1 MIPIQQHGKRWLIL
15 TLTLSTSVLAL
26 ASIGTSQPVVFAD
39 ENSHLQS
46 PKNTNKI
53 EVLNWEAFSKKL
65 KDYSSD
71 QRQFHVLKLGFENR
85 LGTLSTREELEEF
98 GKNNNFLVINGKV
111 TQNIHDF
118 PHILVMNKGDV
129 IAHNEEDYHNQMREL
144 RFSGNGDLHN
154 SMEPK
159 RIHALFKIELDSNK
173 RQLLNA
179 AGLGTAENSLKN
191 INGMTIYSH
200 GLTVDN
206 KYYEDYSKYTHNSVK
221 NINVTKERFIANDD
235 LIHKLIE
242 SSEAMKQSSERDKVK
257 AFVQYVANHTTYDW
271 EAANKAVQNY
281 ADINYYLGS
290 DLFAVTERQK
300 AMCVGFST
308 TAARAFNMLG
318 LPAYVVVG
326 KNAEGVPH
334 ATARVYYDKKW
345 HTIDGTG
352 FITGNKHQRSAKYSE
367 KHFSTIG
374 EDSYDV
380 VEAGQEPKAERNYMI
395 IDSNYESWAMK
406 QKTADLL
413 LFNKEKSLV
422 GLDYIAYVEPTYI
435 TENKKN
441 HLLDIYKALKRK
453 VEETKATDK
462 DDKDDKQEGYDRVL
476 QFVNS
481 DIDKLSALSK
491 ITEEEFKALE
501 NSMDLARVFLGQMNA
516 KAGKEFSEGETYQ
529 SYLKNRQKNNTN
541 SDDDRNRNELQENQ
555 ANSDEVSQ
563 NSKDASAPSV
573 NSAQQSEELEGTPST
588 QETISAAPSQQT
600 PAAPKAL
607 QAKTELEDKTETSS
621 LGNTEMVSPSSETAQ
636 NTVDSKE
643 ESDAKLPYVEPS
655 SKESSEA
662 QVNTVSSPQV
672 SSASPTSSET
682 ISTDTVTA
690 SQEKAESRVSAPQVI
705 SASQTSPET
714 NSAEV
719 VTTSQEVAKAPVS
732 APQVSSEIQT
742 LSETAP
748 TEVATEA
755 PELSALESNP
765 APQTSLETTPTEEV
779 TETPEPSVVES
790 NSASPTSP
798 ETNSAEAVTTSQ
810 EMAEPS
816 VSVPQVSSEI
826 PTSSETAPAEV
837 ATEVSEES
845 SSASQPSPETT
856 PTETVT
862 TSQEVAEAPVS
873 APQVSSEI
881 PTSPETASTE
891 VVVAKQEV
899 ADSPVSAP
907 QVISEIPT
915 SSETA
920 PAEVATEV
928 SEESSSASQPSP
940 ETTPTET
947 VTTSQEVAEAP
958 VSAPQVSSEIPTSPE
973 TASTEVVVAKQE
985 VADSPVSAPQ
995 VISEIPTSSET
1006 APAEVATEV
1015 TEPSVVASSSASPTS
1030 PEANSTEVV
1039 VAKQEV
1045 ADPLV
1050 SAPQTSSASLTLEVP
1065 KNEHLDEKADATT
1078 PNGVEAN
1085 THEAVSVP
1093 TSDIRVQD
1101 AGSDTVPQPYSLS
1114 ATLFEEAISTVEPV
1128 GVATSS
1134 QERSAVAGKVKVPT
1148 SLERSNNSVEEEKVV
1163 DSNATIENREPEKK
1177 EILTSENVLN
1187 SLVTI
1192 WVALSTSFFMR
1203 YFSRGK

>member
-26 ASIGTSQPVVFAD
+26 ASIGASQPVVFAD
-39 ENSHLQS
+39 ENLHLQS
-46 PKNTNKI
+46 QKNTNKI
-53 EVLNWEAFSKKL
+53 EVLDWKTFSKKL
-65 KDYSSD
+65 SEYSSN

-352 FITGNKHQRSAKYSE
+352 FITDITDSNKHQRSAKYSE

-422 GLDYIAYVEPTYI
+422 GLDHIAYVEPTYI

-441 HLLDIYKALKRK
+441 HLLDIYKALKGK
-453 VEETKATDK
+453 VEEAKATDT
-462 DDKDDKQEGYDRVL
+462 DDKDDKQEGYNRVL

-481 DIDKLSALSK
+481 DIDKLSTLSK

-555 ANSDEVSQ
+555 ANSDEVAQ
-563 NSKDASAPSV
+563 NSKAASAPSV
-573 NSAQQSEELEGTPST
+573 NSAQRSEELEGTTST

-600 PAAPKAL
+600 PAPKAL

-682 ISTDTVTA
+682 ISTD
-690 SQEKAESRVSAPQVI
+690 
-705 SASQTSPET
+705 
-714 NSAEV
+714 
-719 VTTSQEVAKAPVS
+719 
-732 APQVSSEIQT
+732 
-742 LSETAP
+742 
-748 TEVATEA
+748 VATAVSE
-755 PELSALESNP
+755 SSVVESNS
-765 APQTSLETTPTEEV
+765 APQTSLEITPTDVAAEAPEASVVESNSAPQTSLEPTPTEEV
-779 TETPEPSVVES
+779 TEAPEASVVES
-790 NSASPTSP
+790 NSASPTSA
-798 ETNSAEAVTTSQ
+798 ETN
-810 EMAEPS
+810 
-816 VSVPQVSSEI
+816 
-826 PTSSETAPAEV
+826 
-837 ATEVSEES
+837 
-845 SSASQPSPETT
+845 
-856 PTETVT
+856 
-862 TSQEVAEAPVS
+862 
-873 APQVSSEI
+873 
-881 PTSPETASTE
+881 STE

-899 ADSPVSAP
+899 ADS
-907 QVISEIPT
+907 
-915 SSETA
+915 
-920 PAEVATEV
+920 
-928 SEESSSASQPSP
+928 
-940 ETTPTET
+940 
-947 VTTSQEVAEAP
+947 
-958 VSAPQVSSEIPTSPE
+958 
-973 TASTEVVVAKQE
+973 
-985 VADSPVSAPQ
+985 
-995 VISEIPTSSET
+995 
-1006 APAEVATEV
+1006 
-1015 TEPSVVASSSASPTS
+1015 
-1030 PEANSTEVV
+1030 
-1039 VAKQEV
+1039 
-1045 ADPLV
+1045 LV

-1065 KNEHLDEKADATT
+1065 KNEYLDEKADATM

-1093 TSDIRVQD
+1093 TSDIRVQNV
-1101 AGSDTVPQPYSLS
+1101 GSAAVPQPQSLS
-1114 ATLFEEAISTVEPV
+1114 ATVLREAISTVEPV
-1128 GVATSS
+1128 SVATSS
-1134 QERSAVAGKVKVPT
+1134 QERSAVVGEVKVPA
-1148 SLERSNNSVEEEKVV
+1148 SLERSNNSVKEEKVV
-1163 DSNATIENREPEKK
+1163 DSNTTIENQETEKK
-1177 EILTSENVLN
+1177 EVLTSENVLN

>member
-26 ASIGTSQPVVFAD
+26 ASIGASQPVVFAD
-39 ENSHLQS
+39 ENLHLQS
-46 PKNTNKI
+46 QKNTNKI
-53 EVLNWEAFSKKL
+53 EVLNWETFSEKL
-65 KDYSSD
+65 KVHFQNQS
-71 QRQFHVLKLGFENR
+71 QFHVLKLGFENR
-85 LGTLSTREELEEF
+85 LGTLSTWDELKKF
-98 GKNNNFLVINGKV
+98 GENNDFLVINDKV

-129 IAHNEEDYHNQMREL
+129 IAHNEEEYRNQMREL

-422 GLDYIAYVEPTYI
+422 GLDHIAYVEPTYI

-453 VEETKATDK
+453 VEETKAT
-462 DDKDDKQEGYDRVL
+462 DKDDKQEGYDRVL

-672 SSASPTSSET
+672 ISVSPTSSET
-682 ISTDTVTA
+682 ISTDAVTA

-719 VTTSQEVAKAPVS
+719 VTTSQEVAETPVS

-742 LSETAP
+742 
-748 TEVATEA
+748 
-755 PELSALESNP
+755 
-765 APQTSLETTPTEEV
+765 SL
-779 TETPEPSVVES
+779 
-790 NSASPTSP
+790 

-881 PTSPETASTE
+881 PTSPETNSTE
-891 VVVAKQEV
+891 A
-899 ADSPVSAP
+899 
-907 QVISEIPT
+907 
-915 SSETA
+915 
-920 PAEVATEV
+920 
-928 SEESSSASQPSP
+928 
-940 ETTPTET
+940 
-947 VTTSQEVAEAP
+947 VTTSQEMAESR
-958 VSAPQVSSEIPTSPE
+958 VSAPQVSFVSP
-973 TASTEVVVAKQE
+973 
-985 VADSPVSAPQ
+985 
-995 VISEIPTSSET
+995 
-1006 APAEVATEV
+1006 
-1015 TEPSVVASSSASPTS
+1015 
-1030 PEANSTEVV
+1030 
-1039 VAKQEV
+1039 
-1045 ADPLV
+1045 
-1050 SAPQTSSASLTLEVP
+1050 TLEVP
-1065 KNEHLDEKADATT
+1065 KNERLDEKADATM
-1078 PNGVEAN
+1078 PNGVGAN
-1085 THEAVSVP
+1085 THEAGSVP
-1093 TSDIRVQD
+1093 TSDIYVQD
-1101 AGSDTVPQPYSLS
+1101 AGSDTVPQPQSLS
-1114 ATLFEEAISTVEPV
+1114 ATLFEEAVSTVEPV

-1177 EILTSENVLN
+1177 EVLTSENVLN

>member
-26 ASIGTSQPVVFAD
+26 ASIGASQPVVFAD
-39 ENSHLQS
+39 ENLHLQS
-46 PKNTNKI
+46 QKNTNKI
-53 EVLNWEAFSKKL
+53 EVLNWETFSEKL
-65 KDYSSD
+65 KVHFQNQS
-71 QRQFHVLKLGFENR
+71 QFHVLKLGFENR
-85 LGTLSTREELEEF
+85 LGTLSTWDELKKF
-98 GKNNNFLVINGKV
+98 GENNDFLVINDKV

-129 IAHNEEDYHNQMREL
+129 IAHNEEEYRNQMREL

-352 FITGNKHQRSAKYSE
+352 FITENKHQRSAKYSE

-422 GLDYIAYVEPTYI
+422 GLDHIAYVEPTYI

-621 LGNTEMVSPSSETAQ
+621 SSFEKESNEVSA
-636 NTVDSKE
+636 NTVLSPEITK
-643 ESDAKLPYVEPS
+643 
-655 SKESSEA
+655 
-662 QVNTVSSPQV
+662 NTGSL
-672 SSASPTSSET
+672 AS
-682 ISTDTVTA
+682 V
-690 SQEKAESRVSAPQVI
+690 ESRVEEAVDRTTPSEKVSAESEEVEKTI
-705 SASQTSPET
+705 VSEVSSDASLANENKNSDAQEDTPRLEK
-714 NSAEV
+714 SAEV

-748 TEVATEA
+748 TEVA
-755 PELSALESNP
+755 
-765 APQTSLETTPTEEV
+765 

-826 PTSSETAPAEV
+826 PTS
-837 ATEVSEES
+837 
-845 SSASQPSPETT
+845 PETNS
-856 PTETVT
+856 TEAVT
-862 TSQEVAEAPVS
+862 TSQEKAESRVS
-873 APQVSSEI
+873 APQVSFV
-881 PTSPETASTE
+881 SP
-891 VVVAKQEV
+891 
-899 ADSPVSAP
+899 
-907 QVISEIPT
+907 
-915 SSETA
+915 
-920 PAEVATEV
+920 
-928 SEESSSASQPSP
+928 
-940 ETTPTET
+940 
-947 VTTSQEVAEAP
+947 
-958 VSAPQVSSEIPTSPE
+958 
-973 TASTEVVVAKQE
+973 
-985 VADSPVSAPQ
+985 
-995 VISEIPTSSET
+995 
-1006 APAEVATEV
+1006 
-1015 TEPSVVASSSASPTS
+1015 
-1030 PEANSTEVV
+1030 
-1039 VAKQEV
+1039 
-1045 ADPLV
+1045 
-1050 SAPQTSSASLTLEVP
+1050 TLEVP
-1065 KNEHLDEKADATT
+1065 KNERLDEKADATM
-1078 PNGVEAN
+1078 PNGVGAN

-1093 TSDIRVQD
+1093 TSDIHVQNV
-1101 AGSDTVPQPYSLS
+1101 GSAAVPQPQSLS
-1114 ATLFEEAISTVEPV
+1114 ATVLREAISTVEPV
-1128 GVATSS
+1128 SVATSS
-1134 QERSAVAGKVKVPT
+1134 QERSAVAGEEKVPA
-1148 SLERSNNSVEEEKVV
+1148 SLERSNNSVKEEKVV
-1163 DSNATIENREPEKK
+1163 DSNTTIENQETEKK
-1177 EILTSENVLN
+1177 EVFTSENVLN

-1192 WVALSTSFFMR
+1192 WVALSTSFFMK

>member
-26 ASIGTSQPVVFAD
+26 ASIGASQPVVFAD
-39 ENSHLQS
+39 ENLHLQS
-46 PKNTNKI
+46 QKNTNKI
-53 EVLNWEAFSKKL
+53 EVLNWETFSEKL
-65 KDYSSD
+65 KVHFQNQS
-71 QRQFHVLKLGFENR
+71 QFHVLKLGFENR
-85 LGTLSTREELEEF
+85 LGTLSTWDELKKF
-98 GKNNNFLVINGKV
+98 GENNDFLVINDKV

-129 IAHNEEDYHNQMREL
+129 IAHNEEEYRNQMREL

-422 GLDYIAYVEPTYI
+422 GLDHIAYVEPTYI

-672 SSASPTSSET
+672 ISVSPTSSET
-682 ISTDTVTA
+682 ISTDAVTA

-719 VTTSQEVAKAPVS
+719 VTTSQEVAETPVS
-732 APQVSSEIQT
+732 APQVSSEIQ
-742 LSETAP
+742 
-748 TEVATEA
+748 
-755 PELSALESNP
+755 
-765 APQTSLETTPTEEV
+765 
-779 TETPEPSVVES
+779 
-790 NSASPTSP
+790 TSP

-881 PTSPETASTE
+881 PTSPETNSTE
-891 VVVAKQEV
+891 A
-899 ADSPVSAP
+899 
-907 QVISEIPT
+907 
-915 SSETA
+915 
-920 PAEVATEV
+920 
-928 SEESSSASQPSP
+928 
-940 ETTPTET
+940 
-947 VTTSQEVAEAP
+947 VTTSQEMAESR
-958 VSAPQVSSEIPTSPE
+958 VSAPQVSFVSP
-973 TASTEVVVAKQE
+973 
-985 VADSPVSAPQ
+985 
-995 VISEIPTSSET
+995 
-1006 APAEVATEV
+1006 
-1015 TEPSVVASSSASPTS
+1015 
-1030 PEANSTEVV
+1030 
-1039 VAKQEV
+1039 
-1045 ADPLV
+1045 
-1050 SAPQTSSASLTLEVP
+1050 TLEVP
-1065 KNEHLDEKADATT
+1065 KNERLDEKADATM
-1078 PNGVEAN
+1078 PNGVGAN
-1085 THEAVSVP
+1085 THEAGSVP
-1093 TSDIRVQD
+1093 TSDIYVQD
-1101 AGSDTVPQPYSLS
+1101 AGSDTVPQPQSLS
-1114 ATLFEEAISTVEPV
+1114 ATLFEEAVSTVEPV
-1128 GVATSS
+1128 GVVTSS

-1177 EILTSENVLN
+1177 EVLTSENVLN

>member
-26 ASIGTSQPVVFAD
+26 ASIGASQPVVFAD
-39 ENSHLQS
+39 ENLHLQS
-46 PKNTNKI
+46 QKNTNKI
-53 EVLNWEAFSKKL
+53 EVLNWETFSEKL
-65 KDYSSD
+65 KVHFQNQS
-71 QRQFHVLKLGFENR
+71 QFHVLKLGFENR
-85 LGTLSTREELEEF
+85 LGTLSTWDELKKF
-98 GKNNNFLVINGKV
+98 GENNDFLVINDKV

-129 IAHNEEDYHNQMREL
+129 IAHNEEEYRNQMREL

-422 GLDYIAYVEPTYI
+422 GLAHIAYVEPTYI

-453 VEETKATDK
+453 VEETKAT
-462 DDKDDKQEGYDRVL
+462 DKDDKQEGYDRVL

-672 SSASPTSSET
+672 ISVSPTSSET
-682 ISTDTVTA
+682 ISTDAVTA

-719 VTTSQEVAKAPVS
+719 VTTSQEVAETPVS
-732 APQVSSEIQT
+732 APQVSSEIQ
-742 LSETAP
+742 
-748 TEVATEA
+748 
-755 PELSALESNP
+755 
-765 APQTSLETTPTEEV
+765 
-779 TETPEPSVVES
+779 
-790 NSASPTSP
+790 TSP

-881 PTSPETASTE
+881 PTSPETNSTE
-891 VVVAKQEV
+891 A
-899 ADSPVSAP
+899 
-907 QVISEIPT
+907 
-915 SSETA
+915 
-920 PAEVATEV
+920 
-928 SEESSSASQPSP
+928 
-940 ETTPTET
+940 
-947 VTTSQEVAEAP
+947 VTTSQEMAESR
-958 VSAPQVSSEIPTSPE
+958 VSAPQVSFVSP
-973 TASTEVVVAKQE
+973 
-985 VADSPVSAPQ
+985 
-995 VISEIPTSSET
+995 
-1006 APAEVATEV
+1006 
-1015 TEPSVVASSSASPTS
+1015 
-1030 PEANSTEVV
+1030 
-1039 VAKQEV
+1039 
-1045 ADPLV
+1045 
-1050 SAPQTSSASLTLEVP
+1050 TLEVP
-1065 KNEHLDEKADATT
+1065 KNERLDEKADATM
-1078 PNGVEAN
+1078 PNGVGAN
-1085 THEAVSVP
+1085 THEAGSVP
-1093 TSDIRVQD
+1093 TSDIYVQD
-1101 AGSDTVPQPYSLS
+1101 AGSDTVPQPQSLS
-1114 ATLFEEAISTVEPV
+1114 ATLFEEAVSTVEPV

-1177 EILTSENVLN
+1177 EVLTSENVLN

>member
-318 LPAYVVVG
+318 LPAYVVG

-928 SEESSSASQPSP
+928 
-940 ETTPTET
+940 
-947 VTTSQEVAEAP
+947 
-958 VSAPQVSSEIPTSPE
+958 
-973 TASTEVVVAKQE
+973 
-985 VADSPVSAPQ
+985 
-995 VISEIPTSSET
+995 
-1006 APAEVATEV
+1006 

>member
-26 ASIGTSQPVVFAD
+26 ASIGASQPVVFAD
-39 ENSHLQS
+39 ENLHLQS
-46 PKNTNKI
+46 QKNTNKI
-53 EVLNWEAFSKKL
+53 EVLNWETFSEKL
-65 KDYSSD
+65 KVHFQNQS
-71 QRQFHVLKLGFENR
+71 QFHVLKLGFENR
-85 LGTLSTREELEEF
+85 LGTLSTWDELKKF
-98 GKNNNFLVINGKV
+98 GENNDFLVINDKV

-129 IAHNEEDYHNQMREL
+129 IAHNEEEYRNQMREL

-352 FITGNKHQRSAKYSE
+352 FITENKHQRSAKYSE

-422 GLDYIAYVEPTYI
+422 GLDHIAYVEPTYI

-672 SSASPTSSET
+672 ISVSPTSSET
-682 ISTDTVTA
+682 ISTD
-690 SQEKAESRVSAPQVI
+690 
-705 SASQTSPET
+705 
-714 NSAEV
+714 
-719 VTTSQEVAKAPVS
+719 
-732 APQVSSEIQT
+732 
-742 LSETAP
+742 
-748 TEVATEA
+748 
-755 PELSALESNP
+755 
-765 APQTSLETTPTEEV
+765 
-779 TETPEPSVVES
+779 
-790 NSASPTSP
+790 
-798 ETNSAEAVTTSQ
+798 
-810 EMAEPS
+810 
-816 VSVPQVSSEI
+816 
-826 PTSSETAPAEV
+826 
-837 ATEVSEES
+837 
-845 SSASQPSPETT
+845 
-856 PTETVT
+856 
-862 TSQEVAEAPVS
+862 
-873 APQVSSEI
+873 
-881 PTSPETASTE
+881 
-891 VVVAKQEV
+891 
-899 ADSPVSAP
+899 
-907 QVISEIPT
+907 
-915 SSETA
+915 
-920 PAEVATEV
+920 
-928 SEESSSASQPSP
+928 
-940 ETTPTET
+940 
-947 VTTSQEVAEAP
+947 
-958 VSAPQVSSEIPTSPE
+958 
-973 TASTEVVVAKQE
+973 
-985 VADSPVSAPQ
+985 
-995 VISEIPTSSET
+995 
-1006 APAEVATEV
+1006 
-1015 TEPSVVASSSASPTS
+1015 
-1030 PEANSTEVV
+1030 
-1039 VAKQEV
+1039 
-1045 ADPLV
+1045 
-1050 SAPQTSSASLTLEVP
+1050 
-1065 KNEHLDEKADATT
+1065 
-1078 PNGVEAN
+1078 
-1085 THEAVSVP
+1085 
-1093 TSDIRVQD
+1093 
-1101 AGSDTVPQPYSLS
+1101 
-1114 ATLFEEAISTVEPV
+1114 
-1128 GVATSS
+1128 
-1134 QERSAVAGKVKVPT
+1134 
-1148 SLERSNNSVEEEKVV
+1148 
-1163 DSNATIENREPEKK
+1163 
-1177 EILTSENVLN
+1177 
-1187 SLVTI
+1187 
-1192 WVALSTSFFMR
+1192 
-1203 YFSRGK
+1203 

>member
-26 ASIGTSQPVVFAD
+26 ASIGASQPVVFAD

-46 PKNTNKI
+46 QKNTNKI
-53 EVLNWEAFSKKL
+53 EVLDWKTFSKKL
-65 KDYSSD
+65 SEYSSD

-422 GLDYIAYVEPTYI
+422 GLDHIAYVEPTYI

-462 DDKDDKQEGYDRVL
+462 DDKDDKQEGYARVL

-501 NSMDLARVFLGQMNA
+501 NSMDLARVFLWQMNA

-621 LGNTEMVSPSSETAQ
+621 SSFEKESNEVSA
-636 NTVDSKE
+636 NTVLSPEITK
-643 ESDAKLPYVEPS
+643 
-655 SKESSEA
+655 
-662 QVNTVSSPQV
+662 NTGSL
-672 SSASPTSSET
+672 AS
-682 ISTDTVTA
+682 V
-690 SQEKAESRVSAPQVI
+690 ESRVEEAVDRTTPSEKVSAESEEVEKTI
-705 SASQTSPET
+705 VSEVSSDASLANENK
-714 NSAEV
+714 NSDAQEDTPRLEKYAEV
-719 VTTSQEVAKAPVS
+719 VTTSQEVAEAPVS

-779 TETPEPSVVES
+779 TETPEPSVVGS

-837 ATEVSEES
+837 ATEV
-845 SSASQPSPETT
+845 
-856 PTETVT
+856 
-862 TSQEVAEAPVS
+862 
-873 APQVSSEI
+873 
-881 PTSPETASTE
+881 
-891 VVVAKQEV
+891 
-899 ADSPVSAP
+899 
-907 QVISEIPT
+907 
-915 SSETA
+915 
-920 PAEVATEV
+920 
-928 SEESSSASQPSP
+928 
-940 ETTPTET
+940 
-947 VTTSQEVAEAP
+947 
-958 VSAPQVSSEIPTSPE
+958 
-973 TASTEVVVAKQE
+973 
-985 VADSPVSAPQ
+985 
-995 VISEIPTSSET
+995 
-1006 APAEVATEV
+1006 
-1015 TEPSVVASSSASPTS
+1015 TEPSVVESSSASPTS
-1030 PEANSTEVV
+1030 PEANSTEAVTTS
-1039 VAKQEV
+1039 QEK
-1045 ADPLV
+1045 AESRV
-1050 SAPQTSSASLTLEVP
+1050 SAPQVSFVSPTLEVP
-1065 KNEHLDEKADATT
+1065 KNERLDEKADATM
-1078 PNGVEAN
+1078 PNGVGAN
-1085 THEAVSVP
+1085 THEAGSVP
-1093 TSDIRVQD
+1093 TSDIYVQD
-1101 AGSDTVPQPYSLS
+1101 AGSDTVPQPQSLS

-1134 QERSAVAGKVKVPT
+1134 QERSAVAGGVKVPA

-1177 EILTSENVLN
+1177 EVLTSENVLN

>member
-26 ASIGTSQPVVFAD
+26 ASIGASQPVVFAD

-46 PKNTNKI
+46 QKNTNKI
-53 EVLNWEAFSKKL
+53 EVLDWKTFSKKL
-65 KDYSSD
+65 SEYSSD

-159 RIHALFKIELDSNK
+159 RIHALFKIELGSNK

-290 DLFAVTERQK
+290 DLFAVTERQN

-422 GLDYIAYVEPTYI
+422 GLDHIAYVEPTYI

-462 DDKDDKQEGYDRVL
+462 DDKDDKQEGYARVL

-501 NSMDLARVFLGQMNA
+501 NSMDLARVFLWQMNA

-621 LGNTEMVSPSSETAQ
+621 SSFEKESNEVSA
-636 NTVDSKE
+636 NTVLSPEITK
-643 ESDAKLPYVEPS
+643 
-655 SKESSEA
+655 
-662 QVNTVSSPQV
+662 NTGSL
-672 SSASPTSSET
+672 AS
-682 ISTDTVTA
+682 V
-690 SQEKAESRVSAPQVI
+690 ESRVEEAVDRTTPSEKVSAESEEVEKTI
-705 SASQTSPET
+705 VSEVSSDASLANENK
-714 NSAEV
+714 NSDAQEDTPRLEKYAEV
-719 VTTSQEVAKAPVS
+719 VTTSQEVAEAPVS

-779 TETPEPSVVES
+779 TETPEPSVVGS

-837 ATEVSEES
+837 ATEV
-845 SSASQPSPETT
+845 
-856 PTETVT
+856 
-862 TSQEVAEAPVS
+862 
-873 APQVSSEI
+873 
-881 PTSPETASTE
+881 
-891 VVVAKQEV
+891 
-899 ADSPVSAP
+899 
-907 QVISEIPT
+907 
-915 SSETA
+915 
-920 PAEVATEV
+920 
-928 SEESSSASQPSP
+928 
-940 ETTPTET
+940 
-947 VTTSQEVAEAP
+947 
-958 VSAPQVSSEIPTSPE
+958 
-973 TASTEVVVAKQE
+973 
-985 VADSPVSAPQ
+985 
-995 VISEIPTSSET
+995 
-1006 APAEVATEV
+1006 
-1015 TEPSVVASSSASPTS
+1015 TEPSVVESSSASPTS
-1030 PEANSTEVV
+1030 PEANSTEAVTTS
-1039 VAKQEV
+1039 QEK
-1045 ADPLV
+1045 AESRV
-1050 SAPQTSSASLTLEVP
+1050 SAPQVSFVSPTLEVP
-1065 KNEHLDEKADATT
+1065 KNERLDEKADATM
-1078 PNGVEAN
+1078 PNGVGAN
-1085 THEAVSVP
+1085 THEAGSVP
-1093 TSDIRVQD
+1093 TSDIYVQD
-1101 AGSDTVPQPYSLS
+1101 AGSDTVPQPQSLS

-1134 QERSAVAGKVKVPT
+1134 QERSAVAGGVKVPA

-1177 EILTSENVLN
+1177 EVLTSENVLN

>member
-26 ASIGTSQPVVFAD
+26 ASIGASQPVVFAD

-46 PKNTNKI
+46 QKNTNKI
-53 EVLNWEAFSKKL
+53 DVLNWETFSKKL
-65 KDYSSD
+65 NEYSSN

-85 LGTLSTREELEEF
+85 LGTLSTWDELKKF
-98 GKNNNFLVINGKV
+98 GENHNFLVINDKV

-129 IAHNEEDYHNQMREL
+129 IAHNEEEYHNQMREL

-191 INGMTIYSH
+191 INGITIYSH

-206 KYYEDYSKYTHNSVK
+206 KYYENYSKYNNAVK

-380 VEAGQEPKAERNYMI
+380 VEAGQEPKEERNYMI
-395 IDSNYESWAMK
+395 IDSNYESWAVK

-422 GLDYIAYVEPTYI
+422 GLDHIAYVEPTYI

-441 HLLDIYKALKRK
+441 HLLDIYKALKGK
-453 VEETKATDK
+453 VEEAKATDT
-462 DDKDDKQEGYDRVL
+462 DDKDDKQEGYNRVL

-481 DIDKLSALSK
+481 DIDKLSTLSK

-541 SDDDRNRNELQENQ
+541 SDDRNRNELQENQ
-555 ANSDEVSQ
+555 ANSDEVTP

-573 NSAQQSEELEGTPST
+573 NSAQQSEELLERNSST
-588 QETISAAPSQQT
+588 QDTISAAPSQQT
-600 PAAPKAL
+600 PAPKAL
-607 QAKTELEDKTETSS
+607 QAKTELEDKTEPSS
-621 LGNTEMVSPSSETAQ
+621 LGNTEMVSPSSEIAQ

-643 ESDAKLPYVEPS
+643 ESDAKLPHVEVA

-662 QVNTVSSPQV
+662 QVSAVSSPQV
-672 SSASPTSSET
+672 ISVPQTSLET
-682 ISTDTVTA
+682 ISTDAVTA
-690 SQEKAESRVSAPQVI
+690 SQEKAESRVSASQVI
-705 SASQTSPET
+705 SVPQTSLGT
-714 NSAEV
+714 NS
-719 VTTSQEVAKAPVS
+719 
-732 APQVSSEIQT
+732 
-742 LSETAP
+742 

-755 PELSALESNP
+755 SES
-765 APQTSLETTPTEEV
+765 
-779 TETPEPSVVES
+779 SVVES
-790 NSASPTSP
+790 D
-798 ETNSAEAVTTSQ
+798 
-810 EMAEPS
+810 
-816 VSVPQVSSEI
+816 
-826 PTSSETAPAEV
+826 
-837 ATEVSEES
+837 
-845 SSASQPSPETT
+845 SASQPSPET
-856 PTETVT
+856 
-862 TSQEVAEAPVS
+862 
-873 APQVSSEI
+873 
-881 PTSPETASTE
+881 
-891 VVVAKQEV
+891 
-899 ADSPVSAP
+899 
-907 QVISEIPT
+907 
-915 SSETA
+915 
-920 PAEVATEV
+920 
-928 SEESSSASQPSP
+928 
-940 ETTPTET
+940 
-947 VTTSQEVAEAP
+947 
-958 VSAPQVSSEIPTSPE
+958 
-973 TASTEVVVAKQE
+973 
-985 VADSPVSAPQ
+985 
-995 VISEIPTSSET
+995 
-1006 APAEVATEV
+1006 
-1015 TEPSVVASSSASPTS
+1015 
-1030 PEANSTEVV
+1030 NS
-1039 VAKQEV
+1039 
-1045 ADPLV
+1045 
-1050 SAPQTSSASLTLEVP
+1050 
-1065 KNEHLDEKADATT
+1065 ADA
-1078 PNGVEAN
+1078 
-1085 THEAVSVP
+1085 
-1093 TSDIRVQD
+1093 
-1101 AGSDTVPQPYSLS
+1101 
-1114 ATLFEEAISTVEPV
+1114 
-1128 GVATSS
+1128 
-1134 QERSAVAGKVKVPT
+1134 
-1148 SLERSNNSVEEEKVV
+1148 
-1163 DSNATIENREPEKK
+1163 
-1177 EILTSENVLN
+1177 
-1187 SLVTI
+1187 
-1192 WVALSTSFFMR
+1192 
-1203 YFSRGK
+1203 

>member
-129 IAHNEEDYHNQMREL
+129 IAHNEEEYRNQMREL

-422 GLDYIAYVEPTYI
+422 GLDHIAYVEPTYI

-453 VEETKATDK
+453 VEETKAT
-462 DDKDDKQEGYDRVL
+462 DKDDKQEGYDRVL

-672 SSASPTSSET
+672 ISVSPTSSET
-682 ISTDTVTA
+682 ISTDAVTA

-719 VTTSQEVAKAPVS
+719 VTTSQEVAETPVS

-816 VSVPQVSSEI
+816 VSVPQVS
-826 PTSSETAPAEV
+826 
-837 ATEVSEES
+837 
-845 SSASQPSPETT
+845 
-856 PTETVT
+856 
-862 TSQEVAEAPVS
+862 
-873 APQVSSEI
+873 
-881 PTSPETASTE
+881 
-891 VVVAKQEV
+891 
-899 ADSPVSAP
+899 
-907 QVISEIPT
+907 SEIPT

>member
-26 ASIGTSQPVVFAD
+26 ASIGASQPVVFAD

-46 PKNTNKI
+46 QKNINKI
-53 EVLNWEAFSKKL
+53 EVLDWKTFSEKL
-65 KDYSSD
+65 KVHFQNQS
-71 QRQFHVLKLGFENR
+71 QFHVLKLGFENR
-85 LGTLSTREELEEF
+85 LGTLSTWDELKKF
-98 GKNNNFLVINGKV
+98 GENNDFLVINDKV

-129 IAHNEEDYHNQMREL
+129 IAHNEEEYRNQMREL

-352 FITGNKHQRSAKYSE
+352 FITENKHQRSAKYSE

-422 GLDYIAYVEPTYI
+422 GLDHIAYVEPTYI

-573 NSAQQSEELEGTPST
+573 NSAQHSEELEGTPST

-600 PAAPKAL
+600 PAPKAL

-682 ISTDTVTA
+682 TPTETVTA
-690 SQEKAESRVSAPQVI
+690 SQEMAGTSVS
-705 SASQTSPET
+705 S
-714 NSAEV
+714 
-719 VTTSQEVAKAPVS
+719 
-732 APQVSSEIQT
+732 PQVSSEIQ
-742 LSETAP
+742 
-748 TEVATEA
+748 
-755 PELSALESNP
+755 
-765 APQTSLETTPTEEV
+765 
-779 TETPEPSVVES
+779 
-790 NSASPTSP
+790 
-798 ETNSAEAVTTSQ
+798 
-810 EMAEPS
+810 
-816 VSVPQVSSEI
+816 
-826 PTSSETAPAEV
+826 TSSETAPAEV
-837 ATEVSEES
+837 ATEVTEPSVTES
-845 SSASQPSPETT
+845 D
-856 PTETVT
+856 
-862 TSQEVAEAPVS
+862 S
-873 APQVSSEI
+873 APQ
-881 PTSPETASTE
+881 
-891 VVVAKQEV
+891 
-899 ADSPVSAP
+899 
-907 QVISEIPT
+907 T
-915 SSETA
+915 SSETTLT
-920 PAEVATEV
+920 EVATEV
-928 SEESSSASQPSP
+928 SESSVVESDSASPTSP
-940 ETTPTET
+940 ETNSTEA
-947 VTTSQEVAEAP
+947 VTTSQEMAGTS
-958 VSAPQVSSEIPTSPE
+958 VSAPQVS
-973 TASTEVVVAKQE
+973 
-985 VADSPVSAPQ
+985 
-995 VISEIPTSSET
+995 SEIPTSSET

-1015 TEPSVVASSSASPTS
+1015 TEPSVTESDSAPQTSSETPLTEVATEVSEESSSASPTS
-1030 PEANSTEVV
+1030 SETTPTETVTASQEMAGTSVSDPQVSSEISTSSETAPAEVTEPSVVESSSASQTSSEAISTEVV
-1039 VAKQEV
+1039 VARQEV
-1045 ADPLV
+1045 ADSPV

-1065 KNEHLDEKADATT
+1065 KVEHLDKEVAVTV
-1078 PNGVEAN
+1078 PNGVGAN
-1085 THEAVSVP
+1085 THEAGSVP
-1093 TSDIRVQD
+1093 TSDIYVQD
-1101 AGSDTVPQPYSLS
+1101 AGSDTVPQLQSLS
-1114 ATLFEEAISTVEPV
+1114 ATLFEEAVSTVEPV
-1128 GVATSS
+1128 SVATSS
-1134 QERSAVAGKVKVPT
+1134 QERTAVAGGVKVPA

-1163 DSNATIENREPEKK
+1163 DSNAIIEKRATEKK
-1177 EILTSENVLN
+1177 EVLTSENVLN

>member
-26 ASIGTSQPVVFAD
+26 ASIGASQPVVFAD
-39 ENSHLQS
+39 ENLHLQS
-46 PKNTNKI
+46 QKNTNKI
-53 EVLNWEAFSKKL
+53 EVLNWETFSEKL
-65 KDYSSD
+65 KVHFQNQS
-71 QRQFHVLKLGFENR
+71 QFHVLKLGFENR
-85 LGTLSTREELEEF
+85 LGTLSTWDELKKF
-98 GKNNNFLVINGKV
+98 GENNDFLVINDKV

-129 IAHNEEDYHNQMREL
+129 IAHNEEEYRNQMREL

-352 FITGNKHQRSAKYSE
+352 FITEITDSNKHQRSAKYSE

-422 GLDYIAYVEPTYI
+422 GLDHIAYVEPTYI

-441 HLLDIYKALKRK
+441 HLLDIYKALKGK
-453 VEETKATDK
+453 VEEAKATDT
-462 DDKDDKQEGYDRVL
+462 DDKDDKQEGYNRVL

-481 DIDKLSALSK
+481 DIDKLSTLSK

-541 SDDDRNRNELQENQ
+541 SDDRNRNELQENQ
-555 ANSDEVSQ
+555 ANSDEVTQ

-588 QETISAAPSQQT
+588 QDTISAAPSQQT
-600 PAAPKAL
+600 PAPKAL
-607 QAKTELEDKTETSS
+607 QAKTELEDKTEPSS
-621 LGNTEMVSPSSETAQ
+621 LGNTEMVSPSSEIAQ

-643 ESDAKLPYVEPS
+643 ESDAKLPHVEVA

-672 SSASPTSSET
+672 SSASQTSPET
-682 ISTDTVTA
+682 NSTEAVTT
-690 SQEKAESRVSAPQVI
+690 SQEMAGTSVSAPQVSSEI
-705 SASQTSPET
+705 QTSSETAPADEVTESSVVESDSASPTSPETNSTEAVTTSQEMAGTSVSAPQVSSEIQTSSETTPTDVATEVTEPSVVESDSTSQTPSETNSTEAVVASQEMAASTDSSPQVSSEIQTSSETTPTDVATEVTESSVVESDSASPTSPET

-719 VTTSQEVAKAPVS
+719 VTTSQEVADSSVS
-732 APQVSSEIQT
+732 VPQVSSEIQT
-742 LSETAP
+742 S
-748 TEVATEA
+748 
-755 PELSALESNP
+755 S
-765 APQTSLETTPTEEV
+765 ETTPTDVATEV
-779 TETPEPSVVES
+779 TEPSVAESSSASQPSSETISTDVATEVTESSVVES

-798 ETNSAEAVTTSQ
+798 EA
-810 EMAEPS
+810 
-816 VSVPQVSSEI
+816 I
-826 PTSSETAPAEV
+826 
-837 ATEVSEES
+837 
-845 SSASQPSPETT
+845 
-856 PTETVT
+856 
-862 TSQEVAEAPVS
+862 
-873 APQVSSEI
+873 
-881 PTSPETASTE
+881 STE

-907 QVISEIPT
+907 Q
-915 SSETA
+915 
-920 PAEVATEV
+920 
-928 SEESSSASQPSP
+928 
-940 ETTPTET
+940 
-947 VTTSQEVAEAP
+947 
-958 VSAPQVSSEIPTSPE
+958 
-973 TASTEVVVAKQE
+973 
-985 VADSPVSAPQ
+985 
-995 VISEIPTSSET
+995 
-1006 APAEVATEV
+1006 
-1015 TEPSVVASSSASPTS
+1015 
-1030 PEANSTEVV
+1030 
-1039 VAKQEV
+1039 
-1045 ADPLV
+1045 
-1050 SAPQTSSASLTLEVP
+1050 TSSASLALEVP
-1065 KNEHLDEKADATT
+1065 KNEHLDEKADVTM
-1078 PNGVEAN
+1078 PNGVGAN
-1085 THEAVSVP
+1085 THEADSVP
-1093 TSDIRVQD
+1093 TSDIYVQD
-1101 AGSDTVPQPYSLS
+1101 AGLAAVPQPQSLS
-1114 ATLFEEAISTVEPV
+1114 ATVLEEAIPTVEPV
-1128 GVATSS
+1128 SVATSP
-1134 QERSAVAGKVKVPT
+1134 QERSAVASEVKVPAA
-1148 SLERSNNSVEEEKVV
+1148 LERSNNSIEEEKVV

-1177 EILTSENVLN
+1177 EVFTSENVLN

>member
-26 ASIGTSQPVVFAD
+26 ASIGASQPVVFAD
-39 ENSHLQS
+39 ENLHLQS
-46 PKNTNKI
+46 QKNTNKI
-53 EVLNWEAFSKKL
+53 EVLNWETFSEKL
-65 KDYSSD
+65 KVHFQNQS
-71 QRQFHVLKLGFENR
+71 QFHVLKLGFENR
-85 LGTLSTREELEEF
+85 LGTLSTWDELKKF
-98 GKNNNFLVINGKV
+98 GENNDFLVINDKV

-129 IAHNEEDYHNQMREL
+129 IAHNEEEYRNQMREL

-422 GLDYIAYVEPTYI
+422 GLDHIAYVEPTYI

-672 SSASPTSSET
+672 ISVSPTSSET
-682 ISTDTVTA
+682 ISTDAVTA

-719 VTTSQEVAKAPVS
+719 VTTSQEVAETPVS
-732 APQVSSEIQT
+732 APQVSSEIQ
-742 LSETAP
+742 
-748 TEVATEA
+748 
-755 PELSALESNP
+755 
-765 APQTSLETTPTEEV
+765 
-779 TETPEPSVVES
+779 
-790 NSASPTSP
+790 TSP
-798 ETNSAEAVTTSQ
+798 ETNSAEAVTTSR

-862 TSQEVAEAPVS
+862 TSQEVAESRVS

-881 PTSPETASTE
+881 PTSPETNSTE
-891 VVVAKQEV
+891 A
-899 ADSPVSAP
+899 
-907 QVISEIPT
+907 
-915 SSETA
+915 
-920 PAEVATEV
+920 
-928 SEESSSASQPSP
+928 
-940 ETTPTET
+940 
-947 VTTSQEVAEAP
+947 VTTSQEMAESR
-958 VSAPQVSSEIPTSPE
+958 VSAPQVSFVSP
-973 TASTEVVVAKQE
+973 
-985 VADSPVSAPQ
+985 
-995 VISEIPTSSET
+995 
-1006 APAEVATEV
+1006 
-1015 TEPSVVASSSASPTS
+1015 
-1030 PEANSTEVV
+1030 
-1039 VAKQEV
+1039 
-1045 ADPLV
+1045 
-1050 SAPQTSSASLTLEVP
+1050 TLEVP
-1065 KNEHLDEKADATT
+1065 KNERLDEKADATM
-1078 PNGVEAN
+1078 PNGVGAN
-1085 THEAVSVP
+1085 THEAGSVP
-1093 TSDIRVQD
+1093 TSDIYVQD
-1101 AGSDTVPQPYSLS
+1101 AGSDTVPQPQSLS
-1114 ATLFEEAISTVEPV
+1114 ATLFEEAVSTVEPV

-1177 EILTSENVLN
+1177 EVLTSENVLN

>member
-26 ASIGTSQPVVFAD
+26 ASIGASQPVVFAD

-46 PKNTNKI
+46 QKNINKI
-53 EVLNWEAFSKKL
+53 EVLDWKTFSEKL
-65 KDYSSD
+65 KVHFQNQS
-71 QRQFHVLKLGFENR
+71 QFHVLKLGFENR
-85 LGTLSTREELEEF
+85 LGTLSTWDELKKF
-98 GKNNNFLVINGKV
+98 GENNDFLVINNKV

-118 PHILVMNKGDV
+118 PHILVMNKGDI
-129 IAHNEEDYHNQMREL
+129 IAHNEEEYRNQMREL

-352 FITGNKHQRSAKYSE
+352 FITDITDSNKHQRSAKYGE

-422 GLDYIAYVEPTYI
+422 GLDHIAYVEPTYI

-441 HLLDIYKALKRK
+441 HLLDIYKALKGK
-453 VEETKATDK
+453 VKEAKATDT
-462 DDKDDKQEGYDRVL
+462 DDKQEGYNRVL

-555 ANSDEVSQ
+555 ANSDEVAQ
-563 NSKDASAPSV
+563 NSKAASAPSV
-573 NSAQQSEELEGTPST
+573 NSAQRSEELEGTTST

-600 PAAPKAL
+600 PAPKAL

-621 LGNTEMVSPSSETAQ
+621 SSFEKESNEVSA
-636 NTVDSKE
+636 NTVLSPEITK
-643 ESDAKLPYVEPS
+643 
-655 SKESSEA
+655 
-662 QVNTVSSPQV
+662 NTGSL
-672 SSASPTSSET
+672 AS
-682 ISTDTVTA
+682 V
-690 SQEKAESRVSAPQVI
+690 ESRVEEAVDGTTPSEKVSAESEEVEKTI
-705 SASQTSPET
+705 VSEVSSDASLANENKNSDAQEDTSRLEK
-714 NSAEV
+714 SAEV
-719 VTTSQEVAKAPVS
+719 VTTSQEVAEAPVS

-748 TEVATEA
+748 TE
-755 PELSALESNP
+755 
-765 APQTSLETTPTEEV
+765 EV
-779 TETPEPSVVES
+779 TETPEPSVVESNSASQTSPETNSAEVVTTSQEMAGTSDSAPQVSFEIQTLSETAPTGVAAEAPESSVADS

-816 VSVPQVSSEI
+816 VSVPQVISEI

-837 ATEVSEES
+837 ATEVTEPSVAES
-845 SSASQPSPETT
+845 NSASPTSPEANS
-856 PTETVT
+856 TEAVT
-862 TSQEVAEAPVS
+862 TSQEKADSLVS
-873 APQVSSEI
+873 APQVISEI
-881 PTSPETASTE
+881 QTSPETASTE

-907 QVISEIPT
+907 QVSF
-915 SSETA
+915 
-920 PAEVATEV
+920 V
-928 SEESSSASQPSP
+928 SP
-940 ETTPTET
+940 
-947 VTTSQEVAEAP
+947 
-958 VSAPQVSSEIPTSPE
+958 
-973 TASTEVVVAKQE
+973 
-985 VADSPVSAPQ
+985 
-995 VISEIPTSSET
+995 
-1006 APAEVATEV
+1006 
-1015 TEPSVVASSSASPTS
+1015 
-1030 PEANSTEVV
+1030 
-1039 VAKQEV
+1039 
-1045 ADPLV
+1045 
-1050 SAPQTSSASLTLEVP
+1050 TLEVP
-1065 KNEHLDEKADATT
+1065 KNERLDEKADATM
-1078 PNGVEAN
+1078 PNGVGAN
-1085 THEAVSVP
+1085 THEAGSVP
-1093 TSDIRVQD
+1093 TSDIYVQD
-1101 AGSDTVPQPYSLS
+1101 AGSDTVPQPQSLS

-1128 GVATSS
+1128 SVATSS
-1134 QERSAVAGKVKVPT
+1134 QERSAVAGGVKVPA

-1177 EILTSENVLN
+1177 EVFTSENVLN

>member
-26 ASIGTSQPVVFAD
+26 ASIGASQPVVFAD
-39 ENSHLQS
+39 ENLHLQS
-46 PKNTNKI
+46 QKNTNKI
-53 EVLNWEAFSKKL
+53 EVLDWKTFSKKL
-65 KDYSSD
+65 SEYSSN

-352 FITGNKHQRSAKYSE
+352 FITDITDSNKHQRSAKYSE

-422 GLDYIAYVEPTYI
+422 GLDHIAYVEPTYI

-441 HLLDIYKALKRK
+441 HLLDIYKALKGK
-453 VEETKATDK
+453 VEEAKATDT
-462 DDKDDKQEGYDRVL
+462 DDKDDKQEGYNRVL

-481 DIDKLSALSK
+481 DIDKLSTLSK

-555 ANSDEVSQ
+555 ANSDEVAQ
-563 NSKDASAPSV
+563 NSKAASAPSV
-573 NSAQQSEELEGTPST
+573 NSAQRSEELEGTTST

-600 PAAPKAL
+600 PAPKAL

-682 ISTDTVTA
+682 ISTD
-690 SQEKAESRVSAPQVI
+690 
-705 SASQTSPET
+705 
-714 NSAEV
+714 
-719 VTTSQEVAKAPVS
+719 
-732 APQVSSEIQT
+732 
-742 LSETAP
+742 
-748 TEVATEA
+748 VATAVSE
-755 PELSALESNP
+755 SSVVESNS
-765 APQTSLETTPTEEV
+765 APQTSLEPTPTEEV
-779 TETPEPSVVES
+779 TEAPEASVVES
-790 NSASPTSP
+790 NSASPTSA
-798 ETNSAEAVTTSQ
+798 ETN
-810 EMAEPS
+810 
-816 VSVPQVSSEI
+816 
-826 PTSSETAPAEV
+826 
-837 ATEVSEES
+837 
-845 SSASQPSPETT
+845 
-856 PTETVT
+856 
-862 TSQEVAEAPVS
+862 
-873 APQVSSEI
+873 
-881 PTSPETASTE
+881 STE

-899 ADSPVSAP
+899 ADS
-907 QVISEIPT
+907 
-915 SSETA
+915 
-920 PAEVATEV
+920 
-928 SEESSSASQPSP
+928 
-940 ETTPTET
+940 
-947 VTTSQEVAEAP
+947 
-958 VSAPQVSSEIPTSPE
+958 
-973 TASTEVVVAKQE
+973 
-985 VADSPVSAPQ
+985 
-995 VISEIPTSSET
+995 
-1006 APAEVATEV
+1006 
-1015 TEPSVVASSSASPTS
+1015 
-1030 PEANSTEVV
+1030 
-1039 VAKQEV
+1039 
-1045 ADPLV
+1045 LV

-1065 KNEHLDEKADATT
+1065 KNEYLDEKADATM

-1093 TSDIRVQD
+1093 TSDIRVQNV
-1101 AGSDTVPQPYSLS
+1101 GSAAVPQPQSLS
-1114 ATLFEEAISTVEPV
+1114 ATVLREAISTVEPV
-1128 GVATSS
+1128 SVATSS
-1134 QERSAVAGKVKVPT
+1134 QERSAVVGEVKVPA
-1148 SLERSNNSVEEEKVV
+1148 SLERSNNSVKEEKVV
-1163 DSNATIENREPEKK
+1163 DSNTTIENQETEKK
-1177 EILTSENVLN
+1177 EVLTSENVLN

>member
-26 ASIGTSQPVVFAD
+26 ASIGASQPVVFAD
-39 ENSHLQS
+39 ENLHLQS
-46 PKNTNKI
+46 QKNTNKI
-53 EVLNWEAFSKKL
+53 EVLNWETFSEKL
-65 KDYSSD
+65 KVHFQNQS
-71 QRQFHVLKLGFENR
+71 QFHVLKLGFENR
-85 LGTLSTREELEEF
+85 LGTLSTWDELKKF
-98 GKNNNFLVINGKV
+98 GENNDFLVINDKV

-129 IAHNEEDYHNQMREL
+129 IAHNEEEYRNQMREL

-422 GLDYIAYVEPTYI
+422 GLDHIAYVEPTYI

-453 VEETKATDK
+453 VEETKAT
-462 DDKDDKQEGYDRVL
+462 DKDDKQEGYDRVL

-672 SSASPTSSET
+672 ISVSPTSSET
-682 ISTDTVTA
+682 ISTDAVTA

-719 VTTSQEVAKAPVS
+719 VTTSQEVAETPVS
-732 APQVSSEIQT
+732 APQVSSEIQ
-742 LSETAP
+742 
-748 TEVATEA
+748 
-755 PELSALESNP
+755 
-765 APQTSLETTPTEEV
+765 
-779 TETPEPSVVES
+779 
-790 NSASPTSP
+790 TSP

-881 PTSPETASTE
+881 PTS
-891 VVVAKQEV
+891 
-899 ADSPVSAP
+899 
-907 QVISEIPT
+907 
-915 SSETA
+915 SETA

-973 TASTEVVVAKQE
+973 TNSTEAVTTSQE
-985 VADSPVSAPQ
+985 MAESRVSAPQ
-995 VISEIPTSSET
+995 VSF
-1006 APAEVATEV
+1006 V
-1015 TEPSVVASSSASPTS
+1015 SP
-1030 PEANSTEVV
+1030 
-1039 VAKQEV
+1039 
-1045 ADPLV
+1045 
-1050 SAPQTSSASLTLEVP
+1050 TLEVP
-1065 KNEHLDEKADATT
+1065 KNERLDEKADATM
-1078 PNGVEAN
+1078 PNGVGAN
-1085 THEAVSVP
+1085 THEAGSVP
-1093 TSDIRVQD
+1093 TSDIYVQD
-1101 AGSDTVPQPYSLS
+1101 AGSDTVPQPQSLS
-1114 ATLFEEAISTVEPV
+1114 ATLFEEAVSTVEPV

-1177 EILTSENVLN
+1177 EVLTSENVLN

>member
-26 ASIGTSQPVVFAD
+26 ASIGASQPVVFAD

-46 PKNTNKI
+46 QKNTNKI
-53 EVLNWEAFSKKL
+53 EVLDWKTFSEKL
-65 KDYSSD
+65 KAHFQNQS
-71 QRQFHVLKLGFENR
+71 QFHVLKLGFENR
-85 LGTLSTREELEEF
+85 LGTLSTWDELKKF
-98 GKNNNFLVINGKV
+98 GENHDFLVINGKV

-191 INGMTIYSH
+191 INGITIYSH

-206 KYYEDYSKYTHNSVK
+206 KYYENYSKYNNAVK

-352 FITGNKHQRSAKYSE
+352 FITEITDSNKHQRSAKYSE

-422 GLDYIAYVEPTYI
+422 GLDHIAYVEPTYI

-441 HLLDIYKALKRK
+441 HLLDIYKALKGK
-453 VEETKATDK
+453 VEEAKATDT
-462 DDKDDKQEGYDRVL
+462 DDKDDKQEGYNRVL

-481 DIDKLSALSK
+481 DIDKLSTLSK

-541 SDDDRNRNELQENQ
+541 SDDRNRNELQENQ
-555 ANSDEVSQ
+555 ANSDEVTP

-588 QETISAAPSQQT
+588 QETISVTPSQQT
-600 PAAPKAL
+600 PAPKAL
-607 QAKTELEDKTETSS
+607 QAKTELEDKTEPSS
-621 LGNTEMVSPSSETAQ
+621 LGNTEMVSPSSEIAQ

-643 ESDAKLPYVEPS
+643 ESDAKLPHVEVA

-672 SSASPTSSET
+672 SSASQTSPET
-682 ISTDTVTA
+682 ISTDVATA
-690 SQEKAESRVSAPQVI
+690 VSESSVVESDSTSPTSPETAPAEVATEAPELSALESNPAPQTSSETMSTDVATEVSESSVVESD
-705 SASQTSPET
+705 SASPTSPET
-714 NSAEV
+714 NSTDA
-719 VTTSQEVAKAPVS
+719 VTTSQEVAEAPVS

-748 TEVATEA
+748 TDVATEA

-881 PTSPETASTE
+881 PTSPETNSTE

-907 QVISEIPT
+907 Q
-915 SSETA
+915 
-920 PAEVATEV
+920 
-928 SEESSSASQPSP
+928 
-940 ETTPTET
+940 
-947 VTTSQEVAEAP
+947 
-958 VSAPQVSSEIPTSPE
+958 
-973 TASTEVVVAKQE
+973 
-985 VADSPVSAPQ
+985 
-995 VISEIPTSSET
+995 
-1006 APAEVATEV
+1006 
-1015 TEPSVVASSSASPTS
+1015 
-1030 PEANSTEVV
+1030 
-1039 VAKQEV
+1039 
-1045 ADPLV
+1045 
-1050 SAPQTSSASLTLEVP
+1050 TSSASLTLEVP
-1065 KNEHLDEKADATT
+1065 KNERLDKEVAVTVS
-1078 PNGVEAN
+1078 NGVEAN
-1085 THEAVSVP
+1085 THEAGSVP
-1093 TSDIRVQD
+1093 TSDIHVQNV
-1101 AGSDTVPQPYSLS
+1101 GSAAVPQPQSLS
-1114 ATLFEEAISTVEPV
+1114 ATVLREAISTVEPV
-1128 GVATSS
+1128 SVATSS
-1134 QERSAVAGKVKVPT
+1134 QERSAVAGEEKVPA
-1148 SLERSNNSVEEEKVV
+1148 SLERSNNSVKEEKVV
-1163 DSNATIENREPEKK
+1163 DSNTTIENQETEKK
-1177 EILTSENVLN
+1177 EVLTSENVLN

-1192 WVALSTSFFMR
+1192 WVALSTSFFMK

>member
-26 ASIGTSQPVVFAD
+26 ASIGASQPVVFAD

-46 PKNTNKI
+46 QKNTNKI
-53 EVLNWEAFSKKL
+53 EVLDWKTFSEKL
-65 KDYSSD
+65 NEYSSN

-85 LGTLSTREELEEF
+85 LGTLSTWDELKKF
-98 GKNNNFLVINGKV
+98 GENHDFLVINDKV

-129 IAHNEEDYHNQMREL
+129 IAHNEEDYHNQMKEL
-144 RFSGNGDLHN
+144 RFSGSGDLHN

-191 INGMTIYSH
+191 INGITIYSH

-206 KYYEDYSKYTHNSVK
+206 KYYENYSKYNNAVK

-352 FITGNKHQRSAKYSE
+352 FITEITDSNKHQRSAKYSE

-422 GLDYIAYVEPTYI
+422 GLDHIAYVEPTYI

-481 DIDKLSALSK
+481 DIDKLSTLSK

-529 SYLKNRQKNNTN
+529 SYLKNRQKNNIN
-541 SDDDRNRNELQENQ
+541 SDDRNRNELQENQ
-555 ANSDEVSQ
+555 ANSDEVTQ

-573 NSAQQSEELEGTPST
+573 NSAQQSEELLERNSST
-588 QETISAAPSQQT
+588 QETISVTPSQQT
-600 PAAPKAL
+600 PAPKVP

-643 ESDAKLPYVEPS
+643 ENDDKLPHVEVA

-672 SSASPTSSET
+672 SSAS
-682 ISTDTVTA
+682 
-690 SQEKAESRVSAPQVI
+690 
-705 SASQTSPET
+705 QTSPET
-714 NSAEV
+714 NSTEA
-719 VTTSQEVAKAPVS
+719 VTTSQEMAGTLVS

-742 LSETAP
+742 S
-748 TEVATEA
+748 
-755 PELSALESNP
+755 S
-765 APQTSLETTPTEEV
+765 ETTPTDVATEV
-779 TETPEPSVVES
+779 TEPSVVES
-790 NSASPTSP
+790 DSTSQTPSETNSTEAVVASQEMAASTDSSPQVSSEIQTSSETTPTDVATEVTEPSVVESDSASPTSP
-798 ETNSAEAVTTSQ
+798 ETNSTEAVTTSQ
-810 EMAEPS
+810 EMAGTS
-816 VSVPQVSSEI
+816 VSAPQVSSEI
-826 PTSSETAPAEV
+826 QTSSETAPADEVTESSVVENDSASQPSSETISTEV
-837 ATEVSEES
+837 ATEVTES
-845 SSASQPSPETT
+845 SVVESNSASQPSPETT

-862 TSQEVAEAPVS
+862 ASQEVAE
-873 APQVSSEI
+873 
-881 PTSPETASTE
+881 SP
-891 VVVAKQEV
+891 
-899 ADSPVSAP
+899 
-907 QVISEIPT
+907 
-915 SSETA
+915 
-920 PAEVATEV
+920 
-928 SEESSSASQPSP
+928 
-940 ETTPTET
+940 
-947 VTTSQEVAEAP
+947 
-958 VSAPQVSSEIPTSPE
+958 
-973 TASTEVVVAKQE
+973 
-985 VADSPVSAPQ
+985 
-995 VISEIPTSSET
+995 
-1006 APAEVATEV
+1006 
-1015 TEPSVVASSSASPTS
+1015 
-1030 PEANSTEVV
+1030 
-1039 VAKQEV
+1039 
-1045 ADPLV
+1045 V
-1050 SAPQTSSASLTLEVP
+1050 SAPQTSSASLALEVP
-1065 KNEHLDEKADATT
+1065 KNERLDKEVAVTVS
-1078 PNGVEAN
+1078 NGVEAN
-1085 THEAVSVP
+1085 THEAGSVP
-1093 TSDIRVQD
+1093 TSDIHVQD
-1101 AGSDTVPQPYSLS
+1101 AGSATVIQPRSVLG
-1114 ATLFEEAISTVEPV
+1114 EAISTVEPV
-1128 GVATSS
+1128 GVATSP
-1134 QERSAVAGKVKVPT
+1134 QERSAVASEVKVPA
-1148 SLERSNNSVEEEKVV
+1148 SLERSNNSIEEEKVV

-1177 EILTSENVLN
+1177 EVFTSENVLN

>member
-26 ASIGTSQPVVFAD
+26 ASIGASQPVVFAD
-39 ENSHLQS
+39 ENLHLQS
-46 PKNTNKI
+46 QKNTNKI
-53 EVLNWEAFSKKL
+53 EVLNWETFSEKL
-65 KDYSSD
+65 KVHFQNQS
-71 QRQFHVLKLGFENR
+71 QFHVLKLGFENR
-85 LGTLSTREELEEF
+85 LGTLSTWDELKKF
-98 GKNNNFLVINGKV
+98 GENNDFLVINDKV

-129 IAHNEEDYHNQMREL
+129 IAHNEEEYRNQMREL

-422 GLDYIAYVEPTYI
+422 GLDHIAYVEPTYI

-672 SSASPTSSET
+672 
-682 ISTDTVTA
+682 I
-690 SQEKAESRVSAPQVI
+690 
-705 SASQTSPET
+705 
-714 NSAEV
+714 
-719 VTTSQEVAKAPVS
+719 
-732 APQVSSEIQT
+732 
-742 LSETAP
+742 
-748 TEVATEA
+748 
-755 PELSALESNP
+755 
-765 APQTSLETTPTEEV
+765 
-779 TETPEPSVVES
+779 
-790 NSASPTSP
+790 
-798 ETNSAEAVTTSQ
+798 
-810 EMAEPS
+810 S
-816 VSVPQVSSEI
+816 VS

-862 TSQEVAEAPVS
+862 TSQEVAESRVS

-881 PTSPETASTE
+881 PTSPETNSTE
-891 VVVAKQEV
+891 A
-899 ADSPVSAP
+899 
-907 QVISEIPT
+907 
-915 SSETA
+915 
-920 PAEVATEV
+920 
-928 SEESSSASQPSP
+928 
-940 ETTPTET
+940 
-947 VTTSQEVAEAP
+947 VTTSQEMAESR
-958 VSAPQVSSEIPTSPE
+958 VSAPQVSFVSP
-973 TASTEVVVAKQE
+973 
-985 VADSPVSAPQ
+985 
-995 VISEIPTSSET
+995 
-1006 APAEVATEV
+1006 
-1015 TEPSVVASSSASPTS
+1015 
-1030 PEANSTEVV
+1030 
-1039 VAKQEV
+1039 
-1045 ADPLV
+1045 
-1050 SAPQTSSASLTLEVP
+1050 TLEVP
-1065 KNEHLDEKADATT
+1065 KNERLDEKADATM
-1078 PNGVEAN
+1078 PNGVGAN
-1085 THEAVSVP
+1085 THEAGSVP
-1093 TSDIRVQD
+1093 TSDIYVQD
-1101 AGSDTVPQPYSLS
+1101 AGSDTVPQPQSLS
-1114 ATLFEEAISTVEPV
+1114 ATLFEEAVSTVEPV

-1177 EILTSENVLN
+1177 EVLTSENVLN

>member
-26 ASIGTSQPVVFAD
+26 ASIGASQPVVFAD
-39 ENSHLQS
+39 ENLHLQS
-46 PKNTNKI
+46 QKNTNKI
-53 EVLNWEAFSKKL
+53 EVLNWETFSEKL
-65 KDYSSD
+65 KVHFQNQS
-71 QRQFHVLKLGFENR
+71 QFHVLKLGFENR
-85 LGTLSTREELEEF
+85 LGTLSTWDELKKF
-98 GKNNNFLVINGKV
+98 GENNDFLVINDKV

-129 IAHNEEDYHNQMREL
+129 IAHNEEEYRNQMREL

-422 GLDYIAYVEPTYI
+422 GLDHIAYVEPTYI

-453 VEETKATDK
+453 VEETKAT
-462 DDKDDKQEGYDRVL
+462 DKDDKQEGYDRVL

-672 SSASPTSSET
+672 ISVSPTSSET
-682 ISTDTVTA
+682 ISTDAVTA

-719 VTTSQEVAKAPVS
+719 VTTSQEVAETPVS
-732 APQVSSEIQT
+732 APQVSSEIQ
-742 LSETAP
+742 
-748 TEVATEA
+748 
-755 PELSALESNP
+755 
-765 APQTSLETTPTEEV
+765 
-779 TETPEPSVVES
+779 
-790 NSASPTSP
+790 TSP

-845 SSASQPSPETT
+845 SSASQPSPETNS
-856 PTETVT
+856 TEAVT
-862 TSQEVAEAPVS
+862 TSQEMAESRVS
-873 APQVSSEI
+873 APQVSFV
-881 PTSPETASTE
+881 SP
-891 VVVAKQEV
+891 
-899 ADSPVSAP
+899 
-907 QVISEIPT
+907 
-915 SSETA
+915 
-920 PAEVATEV
+920 
-928 SEESSSASQPSP
+928 
-940 ETTPTET
+940 
-947 VTTSQEVAEAP
+947 
-958 VSAPQVSSEIPTSPE
+958 
-973 TASTEVVVAKQE
+973 
-985 VADSPVSAPQ
+985 
-995 VISEIPTSSET
+995 
-1006 APAEVATEV
+1006 
-1015 TEPSVVASSSASPTS
+1015 
-1030 PEANSTEVV
+1030 
-1039 VAKQEV
+1039 
-1045 ADPLV
+1045 
-1050 SAPQTSSASLTLEVP
+1050 TLEVP
-1065 KNEHLDEKADATT
+1065 KNERLDEKADATM
-1078 PNGVEAN
+1078 PNGVGAN
-1085 THEAVSVP
+1085 THEAGSVP
-1093 TSDIRVQD
+1093 TSDIYVQD
-1101 AGSDTVPQPYSLS
+1101 AGSDTVPQPQSLS
-1114 ATLFEEAISTVEPV
+1114 ATLFEEAVSTVEPV

-1177 EILTSENVLN
+1177 EVLTSENVLN

>member
-26 ASIGTSQPVVFAD
+26 ASIGASQPVVFAD
-39 ENSHLQS
+39 ENLHLQS
-46 PKNTNKI
+46 QKNTNKI
-53 EVLNWEAFSKKL
+53 EVLNWETFSEKL
-65 KDYSSD
+65 KVHFQNQS
-71 QRQFHVLKLGFENR
+71 QFHVLKLGFENR
-85 LGTLSTREELEEF
+85 LGTLSTWDELKKF
-98 GKNNNFLVINGKV
+98 GENNDFLVINDKV

-129 IAHNEEDYHNQMREL
+129 IAHNEEEYRNQMREL

-422 GLDYIAYVEPTYI
+422 GLDHIAYVEPTYI

-672 SSASPTSSET
+672 ISVSPTSSET
-682 ISTDTVTA
+682 ISTDAVTA

-719 VTTSQEVAKAPVS
+719 VTTSQEVAETPVS
-732 APQVSSEIQT
+732 APQVSSEIQ
-742 LSETAP
+742 
-748 TEVATEA
+748 
-755 PELSALESNP
+755 
-765 APQTSLETTPTEEV
+765 
-779 TETPEPSVVES
+779 
-790 NSASPTSP
+790 TSP

-881 PTSPETASTE
+881 PTLPETNSTE
-891 VVVAKQEV
+891 A
-899 ADSPVSAP
+899 
-907 QVISEIPT
+907 
-915 SSETA
+915 
-920 PAEVATEV
+920 
-928 SEESSSASQPSP
+928 
-940 ETTPTET
+940 
-947 VTTSQEVAEAP
+947 VTTSQEMAESR
-958 VSAPQVSSEIPTSPE
+958 VSAPQVSFVSP
-973 TASTEVVVAKQE
+973 
-985 VADSPVSAPQ
+985 
-995 VISEIPTSSET
+995 
-1006 APAEVATEV
+1006 
-1015 TEPSVVASSSASPTS
+1015 
-1030 PEANSTEVV
+1030 
-1039 VAKQEV
+1039 
-1045 ADPLV
+1045 
-1050 SAPQTSSASLTLEVP
+1050 TLEVP
-1065 KNEHLDEKADATT
+1065 KNERLDEKADATM
-1078 PNGVEAN
+1078 PNGVGAN
-1085 THEAVSVP
+1085 THEAGSVP
-1093 TSDIRVQD
+1093 TSDIYVQD
-1101 AGSDTVPQPYSLS
+1101 AGSDTVPQPQSLS
-1114 ATLFEEAISTVEPV
+1114 ATLFEEAVSTVEPV

-1177 EILTSENVLN
+1177 EVLTSENVLN

>member
-1 MIPIQQHGKRWLIL
+1 
-15 TLTLSTSVLAL
+15 
-26 ASIGTSQPVVFAD
+26 
-39 ENSHLQS
+39 
-46 PKNTNKI
+46 
-53 EVLNWEAFSKKL
+53 
-65 KDYSSD
+65 
-71 QRQFHVLKLGFENR
+71 
-85 LGTLSTREELEEF
+85 
-98 GKNNNFLVINGKV
+98 
-111 TQNIHDF
+111 
-118 PHILVMNKGDV
+118 
-129 IAHNEEDYHNQMREL
+129 
-144 RFSGNGDLHN
+144 
-154 SMEPK
+154 
-159 RIHALFKIELDSNK
+159 
-173 RQLLNA
+173 
-179 AGLGTAENSLKN
+179 
-191 INGMTIYSH
+191 
-200 GLTVDN
+200 
-206 KYYEDYSKYTHNSVK
+206 
-221 NINVTKERFIANDD
+221 
-235 LIHKLIE
+235 
-242 SSEAMKQSSERDKVK
+242 MKQSSERDKVK

-352 FITGNKHQRSAKYSE
+352 FITDITDSNKHQRSAKYSE

-422 GLDYIAYVEPTYI
+422 GLDHIAYVEPTYI

-441 HLLDIYKALKRK
+441 HLLDIYKALKGK
-453 VEETKATDK
+453 VEEAKATDT
-462 DDKDDKQEGYDRVL
+462 DDKDDKQEGYNRVL

-481 DIDKLSALSK
+481 DIDKLSTLSK

-573 NSAQQSEELEGTPST
+573 NSAQHSEELEGTPST

-600 PAAPKAL
+600 PVAPKAL

-621 LGNTEMVSPSSETAQ
+621 GSFERESNEVSA
-636 NTVDSKE
+636 NTVLSPEITK
-643 ESDAKLPYVEPS
+643 
-655 SKESSEA
+655 
-662 QVNTVSSPQV
+662 NTGSL
-672 SSASPTSSET
+672 AS
-682 ISTDTVTA
+682 V
-690 SQEKAESRVSAPQVI
+690 ESRVEEAVDRTTPSEKVSAESEEVEKTI
-705 SASQTSPET
+705 VSEVSLDASLANENKNSDAQEDTPRLEK
-714 NSAEV
+714 SAEV
-719 VTTSQEVAKAPVS
+719 
-732 APQVSSEIQT
+732 
-742 LSETAP
+742 
-748 TEVATEA
+748 
-755 PELSALESNP
+755 
-765 APQTSLETTPTEEV
+765 
-779 TETPEPSVVES
+779 
-790 NSASPTSP
+790 
-798 ETNSAEAVTTSQ
+798 
-810 EMAEPS
+810 
-816 VSVPQVSSEI
+816 
-826 PTSSETAPAEV
+826 
-837 ATEVSEES
+837 
-845 SSASQPSPETT
+845 
-856 PTETVT
+856 VT

-881 PTSPETASTE
+881 PTSPETNSTE
-891 VVVAKQEV
+891 A
-899 ADSPVSAP
+899 
-907 QVISEIPT
+907 
-915 SSETA
+915 
-920 PAEVATEV
+920 
-928 SEESSSASQPSP
+928 
-940 ETTPTET
+940 
-947 VTTSQEVAEAP
+947 VTTSQEMAESR
-958 VSAPQVSSEIPTSPE
+958 VSAPQVSFVSP
-973 TASTEVVVAKQE
+973 
-985 VADSPVSAPQ
+985 
-995 VISEIPTSSET
+995 
-1006 APAEVATEV
+1006 
-1015 TEPSVVASSSASPTS
+1015 
-1030 PEANSTEVV
+1030 
-1039 VAKQEV
+1039 
-1045 ADPLV
+1045 
-1050 SAPQTSSASLTLEVP
+1050 TLEVP
-1065 KNEHLDEKADATT
+1065 KNERLDEKADATM
-1078 PNGVEAN
+1078 PNGVGAN
-1085 THEAVSVP
+1085 THEAGSVP
-1093 TSDIRVQD
+1093 TSDIYVQD

-1134 QERSAVAGKVKVPT
+1134 QERSAVAGKVKVPA

-1163 DSNATIENREPEKK
+1163 DSNATIEKRATEKK
-1177 EILTSENVLN
+1177 EVLTSENVLN

>member
-26 ASIGTSQPVVFAD
+26 ASIGASQPVVFAD
-39 ENSHLQS
+39 ENLHLQS
-46 PKNTNKI
+46 QKNTNKI
-53 EVLNWEAFSKKL
+53 EVLNWETFSEKL
-65 KDYSSD
+65 KVHFQNQS
-71 QRQFHVLKLGFENR
+71 QFHVLKLGFENR
-85 LGTLSTREELEEF
+85 LGTLSTWDELKKF
-98 GKNNNFLVINGKV
+98 GENNDFLVINDKV

-129 IAHNEEDYHNQMREL
+129 IAHNEEEYRNQMREL

-235 LIHKLIE
+235 WIHKLIE

-422 GLDYIAYVEPTYI
+422 GLDHIAYVEPTYI

-672 SSASPTSSET
+672 ISVSPTSSET
-682 ISTDTVTA
+682 ISTDAVTA

-719 VTTSQEVAKAPVS
+719 VTTSQEVAETPVS
-732 APQVSSEIQT
+732 APQVSSEIQ
-742 LSETAP
+742 
-748 TEVATEA
+748 
-755 PELSALESNP
+755 
-765 APQTSLETTPTEEV
+765 
-779 TETPEPSVVES
+779 
-790 NSASPTSP
+790 TSP

-881 PTSPETASTE
+881 PTSPETNSTE
-891 VVVAKQEV
+891 A
-899 ADSPVSAP
+899 
-907 QVISEIPT
+907 
-915 SSETA
+915 
-920 PAEVATEV
+920 
-928 SEESSSASQPSP
+928 
-940 ETTPTET
+940 
-947 VTTSQEVAEAP
+947 VTTSQEMAESR
-958 VSAPQVSSEIPTSPE
+958 VSAPQVSFVSP
-973 TASTEVVVAKQE
+973 
-985 VADSPVSAPQ
+985 
-995 VISEIPTSSET
+995 
-1006 APAEVATEV
+1006 
-1015 TEPSVVASSSASPTS
+1015 
-1030 PEANSTEVV
+1030 
-1039 VAKQEV
+1039 
-1045 ADPLV
+1045 
-1050 SAPQTSSASLTLEVP
+1050 TLEVP
-1065 KNEHLDEKADATT
+1065 KNERLDEKADATM
-1078 PNGVEAN
+1078 PNGVGAN
-1085 THEAVSVP
+1085 THEAGSVP
-1093 TSDIRVQD
+1093 TSDIYVQD
-1101 AGSDTVPQPYSLS
+1101 AGSDTVPQPQSLS
-1114 ATLFEEAISTVEPV
+1114 ATLFEEAVSTVEPV

-1177 EILTSENVLN
+1177 EVLTSENVLN

>member
-26 ASIGTSQPVVFAD
+26 ASIGASQPVVFAD
-39 ENSHLQS
+39 ENLHLQS
-46 PKNTNKI
+46 QKNTNKI
-53 EVLNWEAFSKKL
+53 EVLNWETFSEKL
-65 KDYSSD
+65 KVHFQNQS
-71 QRQFHVLKLGFENR
+71 QFHVLKLGFENR
-85 LGTLSTREELEEF
+85 LGTLSTWDELKKF
-98 GKNNNFLVINGKV
+98 GENNDFLVINDKV

-129 IAHNEEDYHNQMREL
+129 IAHNEEEYRNQMREL

-422 GLDYIAYVEPTYI
+422 GLDHIAYVEPTYI

-672 SSASPTSSET
+672 ISVSPTSSET
-682 ISTDTVTA
+682 ISTDAVTA

-719 VTTSQEVAKAPVS
+719 VTTSQEVAETPVS
-732 APQVSSEIQT
+732 APQVSSEIQ
-742 LSETAP
+742 P
-748 TEVATEA
+748 
-755 PELSALESNP
+755 
-765 APQTSLETTPTEEV
+765 
-779 TETPEPSVVES
+779 
-790 NSASPTSP
+790 SP

-862 TSQEVAEAPVS
+862 TSQEVAESRVS

-881 PTSPETASTE
+881 PTSPETNSTE
-891 VVVAKQEV
+891 A
-899 ADSPVSAP
+899 
-907 QVISEIPT
+907 
-915 SSETA
+915 
-920 PAEVATEV
+920 
-928 SEESSSASQPSP
+928 
-940 ETTPTET
+940 
-947 VTTSQEVAEAP
+947 VTTSQEMAESR
-958 VSAPQVSSEIPTSPE
+958 VSAPQVSFVSP
-973 TASTEVVVAKQE
+973 
-985 VADSPVSAPQ
+985 
-995 VISEIPTSSET
+995 
-1006 APAEVATEV
+1006 
-1015 TEPSVVASSSASPTS
+1015 
-1030 PEANSTEVV
+1030 
-1039 VAKQEV
+1039 
-1045 ADPLV
+1045 
-1050 SAPQTSSASLTLEVP
+1050 TLEVP
-1065 KNEHLDEKADATT
+1065 KNERLDEKADATM
-1078 PNGVEAN
+1078 PNGVGAN
-1085 THEAVSVP
+1085 THEAGSVP
-1093 TSDIRVQD
+1093 TSDIYVQD
-1101 AGSDTVPQPYSLS
+1101 AGSDTVPQPQSLS
-1114 ATLFEEAISTVEPV
+1114 ATLFEEAVSTVEPV

-1177 EILTSENVLN
+1177 EVLTSENVLN

>member
-26 ASIGTSQPVVFAD
+26 ASIGASQPVVFAD
-39 ENSHLQS
+39 ENLHLQS
-46 PKNTNKI
+46 QKNTNKI
-53 EVLNWEAFSKKL
+53 EVLNWETFSEKL
-65 KDYSSD
+65 KVHFQNQS
-71 QRQFHVLKLGFENR
+71 QFHVLKLGFENR
-85 LGTLSTREELEEF
+85 LGTLSTWDELKKF
-98 GKNNNFLVINGKV
+98 GENNDFLVINDKV

-129 IAHNEEDYHNQMREL
+129 IAHNEEEYRNQMREL

-242 SSEAMKQSSERDKVK
+242 SLEAMKQSSERDKVK

-422 GLDYIAYVEPTYI
+422 GLDHIAYVEPTYI

-643 ESDAKLPYVEPS
+643 ESDDKLPYVEPS

-672 SSASPTSSET
+672 ISVSPTSSET
-682 ISTDTVTA
+682 ISTDAVTA

-719 VTTSQEVAKAPVS
+719 VTTSQEVAETPVS
-732 APQVSSEIQT
+732 APQVSSEIQ
-742 LSETAP
+742 
-748 TEVATEA
+748 
-755 PELSALESNP
+755 
-765 APQTSLETTPTEEV
+765 
-779 TETPEPSVVES
+779 
-790 NSASPTSP
+790 TSP

-881 PTSPETASTE
+881 PTS
-891 VVVAKQEV
+891 
-899 ADSPVSAP
+899 
-907 QVISEIPT
+907 
-915 SSETA
+915 SETA

-973 TASTEVVVAKQE
+973 TNSTEAVTTSQE
-985 VADSPVSAPQ
+985 MAESRVSAPQ
-995 VISEIPTSSET
+995 VSF
-1006 APAEVATEV
+1006 V
-1015 TEPSVVASSSASPTS
+1015 SP
-1030 PEANSTEVV
+1030 
-1039 VAKQEV
+1039 
-1045 ADPLV
+1045 
-1050 SAPQTSSASLTLEVP
+1050 TLEVP
-1065 KNEHLDEKADATT
+1065 KNERLDEKADATM
-1078 PNGVEAN
+1078 PNGVGAN
-1085 THEAVSVP
+1085 THEAGSVP
-1093 TSDIRVQD
+1093 TSDIYVQD
-1101 AGSDTVPQPYSLS
+1101 AGSDTVPQPQSLS
-1114 ATLFEEAISTVEPV
+1114 ATLFEEAVSTVEPV

-1177 EILTSENVLN
+1177 EVLTSENVLN

>member
-26 ASIGTSQPVVFAD
+26 ASIGASQPVVFAD
-39 ENSHLQS
+39 ENLHLQS
-46 PKNTNKI
+46 QKNINKI
-53 EVLNWEAFSKKL
+53 EVLDWKTFSKKL
-65 KDYSSD
+65 SEYSSD

-129 IAHNEEDYHNQMREL
+129 IAHNEEEYRNQMREL

-422 GLDYIAYVEPTYI
+422 GLDHIAYVEPTYI

-453 VEETKATDK
+453 VEETKATDKDDK

-682 ISTDTVTA
+682 TPTETVTA
-690 SQEKAESRVSAPQVI
+690 SQEMAGTSVSAPQVSSEI
-705 SASQTSPET
+705 QTSPET

-719 VTTSQEVAKAPVS
+719 VTTSQEMAGTSDS

-742 LSETAP
+742 SSETIS
-748 TEVATEA
+748 TEVATEVSESSVVESDSTSQPSSEIISTEMA
-755 PELSALESNP
+755 PESSALESDS
-765 APQTSLETTPTEEV
+765 APQTSSETTLT
-779 TETPEPSVVES
+779 
-790 NSASPTSP
+790 
-798 ETNSAEAVTTSQ
+798 
-810 EMAEPS
+810 
-816 VSVPQVSSEI
+816 
-826 PTSSETAPAEV
+826 EV

-845 SSASQPSPETT
+845 SSASQPSLETT
-856 PTETVT
+856 PTETVI
-862 TSQEVAEAPVS
+862 TSQEMAESSIS
-873 APQVSSEI
+873 APQVSSE
-881 PTSPETASTE
+881 T
-891 VVVAKQEV
+891 Q
-899 ADSPVSAP
+899 
-907 QVISEIPT
+907 T

-920 PAEVATEV
+920 PV
-928 SEESSSASQPSP
+928 
-940 ETTPTET
+940 
-947 VTTSQEVAEAP
+947 
-958 VSAPQVSSEIPTSPE
+958 
-973 TASTEVVVAKQE
+973 
-985 VADSPVSAPQ
+985 
-995 VISEIPTSSET
+995 
-1006 APAEVATEV
+1006 EVATEV
-1015 TEPSVVASSSASPTS
+1015 TEPSVAENNSASPTS
-1030 PEANSTEVV
+1030 PEANSTEAVTTS
-1039 VAKQEV
+1039 QEK
-1045 ADPLV
+1045 AESRV
-1050 SAPQTSSASLTLEVP
+1050 SAPQVSFVSPTLEVP
-1065 KNEHLDEKADATT
+1065 KNERLDEKADATM
-1078 PNGVEAN
+1078 PNGVGAN
-1085 THEAVSVP
+1085 THEAGSVP
-1093 TSDIRVQD
+1093 TSDIYVQD
-1101 AGSDTVPQPYSLS
+1101 AGSDTVPQPQSLS

-1128 GVATSS
+1128 SVATSS

-1148 SLERSNNSVEEEKVV
+1148 SLERSNNSVKEEKVV

-1177 EILTSENVLN
+1177 EVLTSENVLN

-1203 YFSRGK
+1203 YFSR

>member
-26 ASIGTSQPVVFAD
+26 ASIGASQPVVFAD
-39 ENSHLQS
+39 ENLHLQS
-46 PKNTNKI
+46 QKNTNKI
-53 EVLNWEAFSKKL
+53 EVLDWKTFSKKL
-65 KDYSSD
+65 SEYSSN

-290 DLFAVTERQK
+290 DLFAVIERQK

-352 FITGNKHQRSAKYSE
+352 FITDITDSNKHQRSAKYSE

-422 GLDYIAYVEPTYI
+422 GLDHIAYVEPTYI

-441 HLLDIYKALKRK
+441 HLLDIYKALKGK
-453 VEETKATDK
+453 VEEAKATDT
-462 DDKDDKQEGYDRVL
+462 DDKDDKQEGYNRVL

-481 DIDKLSALSK
+481 DIDKLSTLSK

-573 NSAQQSEELEGTPST
+573 NSAQHSEELEGTPST

-600 PAAPKAL
+600 PVAPKAL

-621 LGNTEMVSPSSETAQ
+621 GSFERESNEVSA
-636 NTVDSKE
+636 
-643 ESDAKLPYVEPS
+643 
-655 SKESSEA
+655 
-662 QVNTVSSPQV
+662 NTVSSPQV

-682 ISTDTVTA
+682 ISTD
-690 SQEKAESRVSAPQVI
+690 
-705 SASQTSPET
+705 
-714 NSAEV
+714 
-719 VTTSQEVAKAPVS
+719 
-732 APQVSSEIQT
+732 
-742 LSETAP
+742 
-748 TEVATEA
+748 VATAVSE
-755 PELSALESNP
+755 SSVVESNS
-765 APQTSLETTPTEEV
+765 APQTSLEITPTEVAAEAPEASVVESNSAPQTSLEPTPTEEV
-779 TETPEPSVVES
+779 TEAPEASVVES
-790 NSASPTSP
+790 NSASPTSA
-798 ETNSAEAVTTSQ
+798 ETN
-810 EMAEPS
+810 
-816 VSVPQVSSEI
+816 
-826 PTSSETAPAEV
+826 
-837 ATEVSEES
+837 
-845 SSASQPSPETT
+845 
-856 PTETVT
+856 
-862 TSQEVAEAPVS
+862 
-873 APQVSSEI
+873 
-881 PTSPETASTE
+881 STE

-899 ADSPVSAP
+899 ADS
-907 QVISEIPT
+907 
-915 SSETA
+915 
-920 PAEVATEV
+920 
-928 SEESSSASQPSP
+928 
-940 ETTPTET
+940 
-947 VTTSQEVAEAP
+947 
-958 VSAPQVSSEIPTSPE
+958 
-973 TASTEVVVAKQE
+973 
-985 VADSPVSAPQ
+985 
-995 VISEIPTSSET
+995 
-1006 APAEVATEV
+1006 
-1015 TEPSVVASSSASPTS
+1015 
-1030 PEANSTEVV
+1030 
-1039 VAKQEV
+1039 
-1045 ADPLV
+1045 LV

-1065 KNEHLDEKADATT
+1065 KNEYLDEKADATM

-1093 TSDIRVQD
+1093 TSDIRVQNV
-1101 AGSDTVPQPYSLS
+1101 GSAAVPQPQSLS
-1114 ATLFEEAISTVEPV
+1114 ATVLREAISTVEPV
-1128 GVATSS
+1128 SVATSS
-1134 QERSAVAGKVKVPT
+1134 QERSAVVGEVKVPA
-1148 SLERSNNSVEEEKVV
+1148 SLERSNNSVKEEKVV
-1163 DSNATIENREPEKK
+1163 DSNTTIENQETEKK
-1177 EILTSENVLN
+1177 EVLTSENVLN

>member
-26 ASIGTSQPVVFAD
+26 ASIGASQPVVFAD
-39 ENSHLQS
+39 ENLHLQS
-46 PKNTNKI
+46 QKNTNKI
-53 EVLNWEAFSKKL
+53 EVLNWETFSEKL
-65 KDYSSD
+65 KVHFQNQS
-71 QRQFHVLKLGFENR
+71 QFHVLKLGFENR
-85 LGTLSTREELEEF
+85 LGTLSTWDELKKF
-98 GKNNNFLVINGKV
+98 GENNDFLVINDKI

-129 IAHNEEDYHNQMREL
+129 IAHNEEEYRNQMREL

-422 GLDYIAYVEPTYI
+422 GLDHIAYVEPTYI

-672 SSASPTSSET
+672 ISVSPTSSET
-682 ISTDTVTA
+682 ISTDAVTA

-719 VTTSQEVAKAPVS
+719 VTTSQEVAETPVS
-732 APQVSSEIQT
+732 APQVSSEIQ
-742 LSETAP
+742 
-748 TEVATEA
+748 
-755 PELSALESNP
+755 
-765 APQTSLETTPTEEV
+765 
-779 TETPEPSVVES
+779 
-790 NSASPTSP
+790 TSP
-798 ETNSAEAVTTSQ
+798 ETNSAEAVTTSR

-881 PTSPETASTE
+881 PTSPETNSTE
-891 VVVAKQEV
+891 A
-899 ADSPVSAP
+899 
-907 QVISEIPT
+907 
-915 SSETA
+915 
-920 PAEVATEV
+920 
-928 SEESSSASQPSP
+928 
-940 ETTPTET
+940 
-947 VTTSQEVAEAP
+947 VTTSQEMAESR
-958 VSAPQVSSEIPTSPE
+958 VSAPQVSFVSP
-973 TASTEVVVAKQE
+973 
-985 VADSPVSAPQ
+985 
-995 VISEIPTSSET
+995 
-1006 APAEVATEV
+1006 
-1015 TEPSVVASSSASPTS
+1015 
-1030 PEANSTEVV
+1030 
-1039 VAKQEV
+1039 
-1045 ADPLV
+1045 
-1050 SAPQTSSASLTLEVP
+1050 TLEVP
-1065 KNEHLDEKADATT
+1065 KNERLDEKADATM
-1078 PNGVEAN
+1078 PNGVGAN
-1085 THEAVSVP
+1085 THEAGSVP
-1093 TSDIRVQD
+1093 TSDIYVQD
-1101 AGSDTVPQPYSLS
+1101 AGSDTVPQPQSLS
-1114 ATLFEEAISTVEPV
+1114 ATLFEEAVSTVGPV

-1177 EILTSENVLN
+1177 EVLTSENVLN

>member
-26 ASIGTSQPVVFAD
+26 ASIGASQPVVFAD
-39 ENSHLQS
+39 ENLHLQS
-46 PKNTNKI
+46 QKNTNKI
-53 EVLNWEAFSKKL
+53 EVLNWETFSEKL
-65 KDYSSD
+65 KVHFQNQS
-71 QRQFHVLKLGFENR
+71 QFHVLKLGFENR
-85 LGTLSTREELEEF
+85 LGTLSTWDELKKF
-98 GKNNNFLVINGKV
+98 GENNDFLVINDKV

-129 IAHNEEDYHNQMREL
+129 IAHNEEEYRNQMREL

-422 GLDYIAYVEPTYI
+422 GLDHIAYVEPTYI

-607 QAKTELEDKTETSS
+607 QAKTELEDKTETPS

-672 SSASPTSSET
+672 ISVSPTSSET
-682 ISTDTVTA
+682 ISTDAVTA

-719 VTTSQEVAKAPVS
+719 VTTSQEVAETPVS
-732 APQVSSEIQT
+732 APQVSSEIQ
-742 LSETAP
+742 P
-748 TEVATEA
+748 
-755 PELSALESNP
+755 
-765 APQTSLETTPTEEV
+765 
-779 TETPEPSVVES
+779 
-790 NSASPTSP
+790 SP

-881 PTSPETASTE
+881 PTSPETNSTE
-891 VVVAKQEV
+891 A
-899 ADSPVSAP
+899 
-907 QVISEIPT
+907 
-915 SSETA
+915 
-920 PAEVATEV
+920 
-928 SEESSSASQPSP
+928 
-940 ETTPTET
+940 
-947 VTTSQEVAEAP
+947 VTTSQEMAESR
-958 VSAPQVSSEIPTSPE
+958 VSAPQVSFVSP
-973 TASTEVVVAKQE
+973 
-985 VADSPVSAPQ
+985 
-995 VISEIPTSSET
+995 
-1006 APAEVATEV
+1006 
-1015 TEPSVVASSSASPTS
+1015 
-1030 PEANSTEVV
+1030 
-1039 VAKQEV
+1039 
-1045 ADPLV
+1045 
-1050 SAPQTSSASLTLEVP
+1050 TLEVP
-1065 KNEHLDEKADATT
+1065 KNERLDEKADATM
-1078 PNGVEAN
+1078 PNGVGAN
-1085 THEAVSVP
+1085 THEAGSVP
-1093 TSDIRVQD
+1093 TSDIYVQD
-1101 AGSDTVPQPYSLS
+1101 AGSDTVPQPQSLS
-1114 ATLFEEAISTVEPV
+1114 ATLFEEAVSTVEPV

-1177 EILTSENVLN
+1177 EVLTSENVLN

>member
-26 ASIGTSQPVVFAD
+26 ASIGASQPVVFAD
-39 ENSHLQS
+39 ENLHLQS
-46 PKNTNKI
+46 QKNTNKI
-53 EVLNWEAFSKKL
+53 EVLNWETFSEKL
-65 KDYSSD
+65 KVHFQNQS
-71 QRQFHVLKLGFENR
+71 QFHVLKLGFENR
-85 LGTLSTREELEEF
+85 LGTLSTWDELKKF
-98 GKNNNFLVINGKV
+98 GENNDFLVINDKV

-129 IAHNEEDYHNQMREL
+129 IAHNEEEYRNQMREL

-422 GLDYIAYVEPTYI
+422 GLDHIAYVEPTYI

-453 VEETKATDK
+453 VEETKAT
-462 DDKDDKQEGYDRVL
+462 DKDDKQEGYDRVL

-541 SDDDRNRNELQENQ
+541 SDDDRDRNELQENQ

-672 SSASPTSSET
+672 ISVSPTSSET
-682 ISTDTVTA
+682 ISTDAVTA

-719 VTTSQEVAKAPVS
+719 VTTSQEVAETPVS
-732 APQVSSEIQT
+732 APQVSSEI
-742 LSETAP
+742 
-748 TEVATEA
+748 
-755 PELSALESNP
+755 
-765 APQTSLETTPTEEV
+765 
-779 TETPEPSVVES
+779 
-790 NSASPTSP
+790 PTSP
-798 ETNSAEAVTTSQ
+798 ETNSTEAVTTSQ

-881 PTSPETASTE
+881 PTSPETNSTE
-891 VVVAKQEV
+891 A
-899 ADSPVSAP
+899 
-907 QVISEIPT
+907 
-915 SSETA
+915 
-920 PAEVATEV
+920 
-928 SEESSSASQPSP
+928 
-940 ETTPTET
+940 
-947 VTTSQEVAEAP
+947 VTTSQEMAESR
-958 VSAPQVSSEIPTSPE
+958 VSAPQVSFVSP
-973 TASTEVVVAKQE
+973 
-985 VADSPVSAPQ
+985 
-995 VISEIPTSSET
+995 
-1006 APAEVATEV
+1006 
-1015 TEPSVVASSSASPTS
+1015 
-1030 PEANSTEVV
+1030 
-1039 VAKQEV
+1039 
-1045 ADPLV
+1045 
-1050 SAPQTSSASLTLEVP
+1050 TLEVP
-1065 KNEHLDEKADATT
+1065 KNERLDEKADATM
-1078 PNGVEAN
+1078 PNGVGAN
-1085 THEAVSVP
+1085 THEAGSVP
-1093 TSDIRVQD
+1093 TSDIYVQD
-1101 AGSDTVPQPYSLS
+1101 AGSDTVPQPQSLS
-1114 ATLFEEAISTVEPV
+1114 ATLFEEAVSTVEPV

-1177 EILTSENVLN
+1177 EVLTSENVLN

>member
-26 ASIGTSQPVVFAD
+26 ASIGASQPVVFAD
-39 ENSHLQS
+39 ENLHLQS
-46 PKNTNKI
+46 QKNTNKI
-53 EVLNWEAFSKKL
+53 EVLNWETFSEKL
-65 KDYSSD
+65 KVHFQNQS
-71 QRQFHVLKLGFENR
+71 QFHVLKLGFENR
-85 LGTLSTREELEEF
+85 LGTLSTWDELKKF
-98 GKNNNFLVINGKV
+98 GENNDFLVINDKV

-129 IAHNEEDYHNQMREL
+129 IAHNEEEYRNQMREL

-352 FITGNKHQRSAKYSE
+352 FITENKHQRSAKYSE

-422 GLDYIAYVEPTYI
+422 GLDHIAYVEPTYI

-672 SSASPTSSET
+672 ISVSPISSET
-682 ISTDTVTA
+682 ISTDAVTA

-705 SASQTSPET
+705 SASQPSPET

-719 VTTSQEVAKAPVS
+719 VTTSQEVAESRVS
-732 APQVSSEIQT
+732 APQVSSEIQ
-742 LSETAP
+742 
-748 TEVATEA
+748 
-755 PELSALESNP
+755 
-765 APQTSLETTPTEEV
+765 
-779 TETPEPSVVES
+779 
-790 NSASPTSP
+790 TSP

-862 TSQEVAEAPVS
+862 TSQEVAESRVS

-891 VVVAKQEV
+891 A
-899 ADSPVSAP
+899 
-907 QVISEIPT
+907 
-915 SSETA
+915 
-920 PAEVATEV
+920 
-928 SEESSSASQPSP
+928 
-940 ETTPTET
+940 

-973 TASTEVVVAKQE
+973 TNSTEAVTTSQE
-985 VADSPVSAPQ
+985 KAESRVSAPQ
-995 VISEIPTSSET
+995 VSF
-1006 APAEVATEV
+1006 V
-1015 TEPSVVASSSASPTS
+1015 SP
-1030 PEANSTEVV
+1030 
-1039 VAKQEV
+1039 
-1045 ADPLV
+1045 
-1050 SAPQTSSASLTLEVP
+1050 TLEVP
-1065 KNEHLDEKADATT
+1065 KNERLDEKADATM
-1078 PNGVEAN
+1078 PNGVGAN
-1085 THEAVSVP
+1085 THEAGSVP
-1093 TSDIRVQD
+1093 TSDIYVQD
-1101 AGSDTVPQPYSLS
+1101 AGSDTVPQPQSLS
-1114 ATLFEEAISTVEPV
+1114 VTLFEEAVSTVEPV

-1177 EILTSENVLN
+1177 EVLTSENVLN

>member
-26 ASIGTSQPVVFAD
+26 ASIGASQPVVFAD

-46 PKNTNKI
+46 QKNTNKI
-53 EVLNWEAFSKKL
+53 EVLDWKTFSEKL
-65 KDYSSD
+65 NEYSSN

-129 IAHNEEDYHNQMREL
+129 IAHNEEEYHNQMREL

-191 INGMTIYSH
+191 INGITIYSH

-206 KYYEDYSKYTHNSVK
+206 KYYENYSKYNNAVK

-422 GLDYIAYVEPTYI
+422 GLDHIAYVEPTYI

-462 DDKDDKQEGYDRVL
+462 DDKQEGYDRVL

-481 DIDKLSALSK
+481 DIDKLSTLSK

-541 SDDDRNRNELQENQ
+541 SDDRNRNELQENQ
-555 ANSDEVSQ
+555 ANSDEVTQ

-588 QETISAAPSQQT
+588 QDTISAAPSQQT
-600 PAAPKAL
+600 PAPKAL
-607 QAKTELEDKTETSS
+607 QAKTELEDKTEPSS
-621 LGNTEMVSPSSETAQ
+621 LGNTEMVSPSSEIAQ

-643 ESDAKLPYVEPS
+643 ESDAKLPHVEVA

-672 SSASPTSSET
+672 SSASQTSPET
-682 ISTDTVTA
+682 NSTEAVTT
-690 SQEKAESRVSAPQVI
+690 SQEMAGTSVSAPQVSSEI
-705 SASQTSPET
+705 QTSSETAPADEVTESSVVESDSASPTSPETNSTEAVTTSQEMAGTSVSAPQVSSEIQTSSETTPTDVATEVTEPSVVESDSTSQTPSETNSTEAVVASQEMAASTDSSPQVSSEIQTSSETTPTDVATEVTESSVVESDSASPTSPET

-719 VTTSQEVAKAPVS
+719 VTTSQEVADSSVS
-732 APQVSSEIQT
+732 VPQVSSEIQT
-742 LSETAP
+742 S
-748 TEVATEA
+748 
-755 PELSALESNP
+755 S
-765 APQTSLETTPTEEV
+765 ETTPTDVATEV
-779 TETPEPSVVES
+779 TEPSVAESSSASQPSSETISTDVATEVTESSVVES

-798 ETNSAEAVTTSQ
+798 EA
-810 EMAEPS
+810 
-816 VSVPQVSSEI
+816 I
-826 PTSSETAPAEV
+826 
-837 ATEVSEES
+837 
-845 SSASQPSPETT
+845 
-856 PTETVT
+856 
-862 TSQEVAEAPVS
+862 
-873 APQVSSEI
+873 
-881 PTSPETASTE
+881 STE

-907 QVISEIPT
+907 Q
-915 SSETA
+915 
-920 PAEVATEV
+920 
-928 SEESSSASQPSP
+928 
-940 ETTPTET
+940 
-947 VTTSQEVAEAP
+947 
-958 VSAPQVSSEIPTSPE
+958 
-973 TASTEVVVAKQE
+973 
-985 VADSPVSAPQ
+985 
-995 VISEIPTSSET
+995 
-1006 APAEVATEV
+1006 
-1015 TEPSVVASSSASPTS
+1015 
-1030 PEANSTEVV
+1030 
-1039 VAKQEV
+1039 
-1045 ADPLV
+1045 
-1050 SAPQTSSASLTLEVP
+1050 TSSASLALEVP
-1065 KNEHLDEKADATT
+1065 KNEHLDEKADVTM
-1078 PNGVEAN
+1078 PNGVGAN
-1085 THEAVSVP
+1085 THEADSVP
-1093 TSDIRVQD
+1093 TSDIYVQD
-1101 AGSDTVPQPYSLS
+1101 AGLAAVPQPQSLS
-1114 ATLFEEAISTVEPV
+1114 ATVLGEAISTVEPV
-1128 GVATSS
+1128 GVATSP
-1134 QERSAVAGKVKVPT
+1134 QERSAVAGEVKVPT
-1148 SLERSNNSVEEEKVV
+1148 SPERINNPVEEEKVV

-1177 EILTSENVLN
+1177 EVFTSENVLN

>member
-26 ASIGTSQPVVFAD
+26 ASIGASQPVVFAD
-39 ENSHLQS
+39 ENLHLQS
-46 PKNTNKI
+46 QKNTNKI
-53 EVLNWEAFSKKL
+53 EVLNWETFSEKL
-65 KDYSSD
+65 KVHFQNQS
-71 QRQFHVLKLGFENR
+71 QFHVLKLGFENR
-85 LGTLSTREELEEF
+85 LGTLSTWDELKKF
-98 GKNNNFLVINGKV
+98 GENNDFLVINDKV

-129 IAHNEEDYHNQMREL
+129 IAHNEEEYRNQMREL

-352 FITGNKHQRSAKYSE
+352 FITENKHQRSAKYSE

-422 GLDYIAYVEPTYI
+422 GLDHIAYVEPTYI

-441 HLLDIYKALKRK
+441 HLLDIYKALKGK
-453 VEETKATDK
+453 VEEAKATDT
-462 DDKDDKQEGYDRVL
+462 DDKDDKQEGYNRVL

-481 DIDKLSALSK
+481 DIDKLSTLSK

-573 NSAQQSEELEGTPST
+573 NSAQHSEELEGTPST
-588 QETISAAPSQQT
+588 QETISAAPCQQT
-600 PAAPKAL
+600 PVAPKAL

-621 LGNTEMVSPSSETAQ
+621 SSFEKESNEVSA
-636 NTVDSKE
+636 NTVLSPEITK
-643 ESDAKLPYVEPS
+643 
-655 SKESSEA
+655 
-662 QVNTVSSPQV
+662 NTGSL
-672 SSASPTSSET
+672 AS
-682 ISTDTVTA
+682 V
-690 SQEKAESRVSAPQVI
+690 ESRVEEAVDRTTPSEKVSAESEEVEKTI
-705 SASQTSPET
+705 VSEVSSDASLANENKNSDAQEDTPRLEK
-714 NSAEV
+714 SAEV
-719 VTTSQEVAKAPVS
+719 VTTSQEVAEAPVS

-881 PTSPETASTE
+881 PTSPETNSTE
-891 VVVAKQEV
+891 A
-899 ADSPVSAP
+899 
-907 QVISEIPT
+907 
-915 SSETA
+915 
-920 PAEVATEV
+920 
-928 SEESSSASQPSP
+928 
-940 ETTPTET
+940 
-947 VTTSQEVAEAP
+947 VTTSQEMAESR
-958 VSAPQVSSEIPTSPE
+958 VSAPQVSFVSP
-973 TASTEVVVAKQE
+973 
-985 VADSPVSAPQ
+985 
-995 VISEIPTSSET
+995 
-1006 APAEVATEV
+1006 
-1015 TEPSVVASSSASPTS
+1015 
-1030 PEANSTEVV
+1030 
-1039 VAKQEV
+1039 
-1045 ADPLV
+1045 
-1050 SAPQTSSASLTLEVP
+1050 TLEVP
-1065 KNEHLDEKADATT
+1065 KNERLDEKADATM
-1078 PNGVEAN
+1078 PNGVGAN
-1085 THEAVSVP
+1085 THEAGSVP
-1093 TSDIRVQD
+1093 TSDIYVQD
-1101 AGSDTVPQPYSLS
+1101 AGSDTVPQPQSLS
-1114 ATLFEEAISTVEPV
+1114 ATLFEEAVSTVEPI

-1177 EILTSENVLN
+1177 EVLTSENVLN

>member
-672 SSASPTSSET
+672 SSASPTSPETNSAEAVTTSQEMAEPSVSVPQVSSEIPTSSET
-682 ISTDTVTA
+682 A
-690 SQEKAESRVSAPQVI
+690 PAEVATEVSEESS
-705 SASQTSPET
+705 SASQPSPET

-816 VSVPQVSSEI
+816 VSVPQVS
-826 PTSSETAPAEV
+826 
-837 ATEVSEES
+837 
-845 SSASQPSPETT
+845 
-856 PTETVT
+856 
-862 TSQEVAEAPVS
+862 
-873 APQVSSEI
+873 
-881 PTSPETASTE
+881 
-891 VVVAKQEV
+891 
-899 ADSPVSAP
+899 
-907 QVISEIPT
+907 SEIPT